1 MINSIFILDKSK
13 TIVDVLSNNGDSP
26 QSPFFD
32 DKYIQDLATGAETF
46 EFTTISNN
54 RTSKYVIAGNYVAFK
69 FKNKIK
75 MFQIMETKEEHEEA
89 LYKFCYCEIAGL
101 ELINNVIREREIPSA
116 NVRQFFEIALADTD
130 WKLGIVDAA
139 LILSSNIKI
148 DRATNV
154 YSLIQEHL
162 NTFDM
167 EIEYRF
173 EMSGNRISGMYI
185 DVYKNRGRNTGF
197 RFEYGDNVSGVSK
210 QVDMSELC
218 TAMVGIG
225 KDNIDFK
232 SVEWGADKPALKPL
246 NQDFIV
252 DVEAHKIWNNNG
264 SYLMGTYTAQT
275 ESPHELLTLT
285 WNELQR
291 RKQPKMTY
299 DIQVEML
306 QGYDDEINIGDTV
319 KVIDN
324 DYSPALHLIARIGRL
339 ELSFTDY
346 RQNKCILT
354 NFKEV
359 KSGILSIDTIQ
370 AIIDGKFPI
379 GSEQI
384 QDGAITEGK
393 IDTQYLHT
401 IKTDVLIAAKV
412 EAEELVANKANI
424 KDLNAVNAKIENLVA
439 KDAEIENAVIDNLTA
454 TNAEINSLKAQDATI
469 KNLVAE
475 KASIADLNAA
485 NAVIGNLQANK
496 ADIADLNAVNATI
509 NNLKADVAEIDT
521 LLAGNIT
528 ADNIQSGSITSNE
541 LASGTITAGS
551 GVIADGAIGSAQIS
565 SLDASKINAGTIDTS
580 RVTVAGPNSNLKLSG
595 NRLQVFNGVGPN
607 QVERVSLGD
616 VKGDGSQ
623 YGLLVRGADGKT
635 VIMDENGV
643 TNAGITDGAITND
656 KINPDAN
663 IDGAKLNIN
672 SVITKINEDGS
683 ESIQGAKIDIEGTS
697 LSTKLSNITTT
708 QTAQGNKISEH
719 SSKIAANESAINLKV
734 DSQTYQSDKEG
745 IETQLNK
752 NTADIALNK
761 EQIALKVE
769 QTDIDKAKSEVEGK
783 IDTKVNAAKAEIKV
797 TTDKIS
803 QNISNLTTAV
813 NNKADGTT
821 VSTLSNKVGSLET
834 SVNGI
839 SGKVSSLETTTTTLT
854 TDVAAAQST
863 ANTAKTNASKAQTT
877 ANNAQATADA
887 NKGKITTLQGEVT
900 TVKDNVA
907 TLDVNLQGITQRVS
921 STESTTATLT
931 TKVNTAQSTANTAKD
946 NASKAQTAAN
956 NAQNTADSKAK
967 VFTSTPTTPYKVGDL
982 WTAGPSGDVMRC
994 KVARA
999 SGSYT
1004 ASDWEKASKYTD
1016 DTKANAVDGK
1026 VNTLQAEHNTT
1037 KSKVAEIVTNLNSIT
1052 QRVSSTEST
1061 TATLTTKVDTAQ
1073 STANTAKSTA
1083 DAAKSAAT
1091 NAQNS
1096 ANNANNA
1103 LSINQQTKMNGIEL
1117 FNNEYKSNT
1126 SARPFTNG
1134 NYSVVVA
1141 TEISGADTNESNII
1155 KVTNGQILYTDFIA
1169 CNINNPY
1176 YASIEVYNKDTN
1188 NGTNYIQVCYYDK
1201 NKTALASNEA
1211 ALSVISGVAI
1221 PSANTWHKLEGWV
1234 NPPALTDVRRKAKYV
1249 RIRIINRYSGLAGIT
1264 YWRNI
1269 SWKQLGSGLLADT
1282 QETKTEIA
1290 STKSKVATIE
1300 TNLSGITSRVSNVET
1315 KQSTTDGKVSSLET
1329 RMSTAESKI
1338 TESAITNTVKKNF
1351 YTKSETDSAITSKGY
1366 QTASQVQQTVNGLQV
1381 KVSQSG
1387 GYNLI
1392 KNSTGAS
1399 QNTRGWTCT
1408 GGATL
1413 GVGYNDGIGSNNRY
1427 FMYLDNG
1434 TATSERF
1441 AFSSRFK
1448 LKPNTKYTFVGYFHN
1463 YTACPSFDVFVL
1475 SSTSLS
1481 DTDTSTAYTNVHHLI
1496 NSQNTNGSWKKFTA
1510 TFTTPESTRSGYIR
1524 IDNNG
1529 YNSAGTNSNRVHWNA
1544 LLLVEGELEVPW
1556 SPHPSEVYDGVTTI
1570 DKDGITI
1577 TNTLSSTYTQI
1588 DNESFRVE
1596 NNTGGTIAEFSQNSR
1611 IPNLSAGIITANEIY
1626 AGNVCSKSPKAG
1638 DIKFIYVN
1646 GSTGNDNNAGTQAN
1660 PYKTVQRA
1668 IDDIKDKQDQSVT
1681 IYVYNSVPGFELK
1694 GITGTGVITFSL
1706 QDSAVINGYVI
1717 LGGVTNCIRITNET
1731 GSLKATFKNGISI
1744 YRCVNVD
1751 IYGVTFRGVNAQGN
1765 NIYIQDTNYCAV
1777 NSCDLG
1783 GLSTQLLCAIRVQ
1796 SSLLWIHGCRGSNI
1810 TDVVGQYAFSH
1821 VMMARGG
1828 TSNVPDYTN
1837 GILVNYDGAGRIQ
1850 NWTGGTFTKTP
1861 SSGWNPAYTPT
1872 QKTQTWSFNK
1882 IWSDETLNGWSDRQE
1897 LIQGYASTWNTGRWT
1912 GYMQFTDGM
1921 AAIRSAISGGTNFS
1935 GRLYVQR
1942 RTSSGNSTGSKL
1954 CLYASD
1960 GTLITNS
1967 TTINRG
1973 QGVWVNLSSAIISK
1987 IASGAITYFYL
1998 KADANN
2004 TSTFFKCEAN
2014 PKIEITYTK

>member
-13 TIVDVLSNNGDSP
+13 TVVDVLSNNGDSP

-32 DKYIQDLATGAETF
+32 DKYVQDLATGAETF
-46 EFTTISNN
+46 EFTTVSNE
-54 RTSKYVIAGNYVAFK
+54 RTSKYTVAGNYVAFK

-75 MFQIMETKEEHEEA
+75 MFQIMETKEEHQEA
-89 LYKFCYCEIAGL
+89 LYKSCYCEIAGL

-139 LILSSNIKI
+139 LVLSSNIKI
-148 DRATNV
+148 ERATNV

-162 NTFDM
+162 STFDM

-173 EMSGNRISGMYI
+173 EMTGNRISGMYI
-185 DVYKNRGRNTGF
+185 DVYKSRGRDTGF
-197 RFEYGDNVSGVSK
+197 RFEYGENVSGVSK

-232 SVEWGADKPALKPL
+232 SVEWGADMPALKPL

-306 QGYDDEINIGDTV
+306 QGYDDEISIGDTV

-324 DYSPALHLIARIGRL
+324 DYIPALHLTARIGRL

-359 KSGILSIDTIQ
+359 KSGILSLDTIQ

-401 IKTDVLIAAKV
+401 IKTDVIIAAKAEV
-412 EAEELVANKANI
+412 EELIADKADI
-424 KDLNAVNAKIENLVA
+424 KDLNAINATIENLKA
-439 KDAEIENAVIDNLTA
+439 KDAEIENAVIDNLKA
-454 TNAEINSLKAQDATI
+454 TTAEIESLKAKDAKI
-469 KNLVAE
+469 ENLVAE
-475 KASIADLNAA
+475 KANIQDLNAI
-485 NAVIGNLQANK
+485 NASISNLEAIK
-496 ADIADLNAVNATI
+496 ADIVDLEATNATI

-565 SLDASKINAGTIDTS
+565 SLDAAKINAGTIDTS

-595 NRLQVFNGVGPN
+595 NRLQVFNGVGSN

-643 TNAGITDGAITND
+643 TNAGITDGSITND

-672 SVITKINEDGS
+672 SVITRINEDGS

-697 LSTKLSNITTT
+697 LSAKLSNITTT

-803 QNISNLTTAV
+803 QNVSNLTTTV
-813 NNKADGTT
+813 ENKADGST

-839 SGKVSSLETTTTTLT
+839 SGKVSSLETTTTSIS
-854 TDVAAAQST
+854 ST
-863 ANTAKTNASKAQTT
+863 ATNALNKANSANTAASTAQNA
-877 ANNAQATADA
+877 ANNAQNTADSKAKVFTSTPTTPYKVGDIWTAGPSGDLMKCKTARASGSYVASDWEKASKYTDDTKA
-887 NKGKITTLQGEVT
+887 NAVDGKVNTLQGEVN
-900 TVKDNVA
+900 TVKSNVA

-921 STESTTATLT
+921 STESTTTTLT
-931 TKVNTAQSTANTAKD
+931 NKVNTAQSTADAAKSAASTAQSTANTAKN
-946 NASKAQTAAN
+946 NAATAQTAAN
-956 NAQNTADSKAK
+956 NAQSTADSKAK

-994 KVARA
+994 KTARA

-1016 DTKANAVDGK
+1016 DTKANAA
-1026 VNTLQAEHNTT
+1026 Q
-1037 KSKVAEIVTNLNSIT
+1037 
-1052 QRVSSTEST
+1052 
-1061 TATLTTKVDTAQ
+1061 TAANNAQ
-1073 STANTAKSTA
+1073 NTANTANATA
-1083 DAAKSAAT
+1083 
-1091 NAQNS
+1091 
-1096 ANNANNA
+1096 NAN
-1103 LSINQQTKMNGIEL
+1103 K
-1117 FNNEYKSNT
+1117 
-1126 SARPFTNG
+1126 
-1134 NYSVVVA
+1134 
-1141 TEISGADTNESNII
+1141 TEISN
-1155 KVTNGQILYTDFIA
+1155 
-1169 CNINNPY
+1169 
-1176 YASIEVYNKDTN
+1176 
-1188 NGTNYIQVCYYDK
+1188 
-1201 NKTALASNEA
+1201 
-1211 ALSVISGVAI
+1211 
-1221 PSANTWHKLEGWV
+1221 
-1234 NPPALTDVRRKAKYV
+1234 
-1249 RIRIINRYSGLAGIT
+1249 
-1264 YWRNI
+1264 
-1269 SWKQLGSGLLADT
+1269 
-1282 QETKTEIA
+1282 
-1290 STKSKVATIE
+1290 TKSKVATIE
-1300 TNLSGITSRVSNVET
+1300 TNLSSITSRVGTVES
-1315 KQSTTDGKVSSLET
+1315 KQTTTDGKVTGLES
-1329 RMSTAESKI
+1329 RMSNAESKI

-1351 YTKSETDSAITSKGY
+1351 YTKSETDNQITSKGY
-1366 QTASQVQQTVNGLQV
+1366 QTASQVQQTVNGLEV

-1392 KNSTGAS
+1392 
-1399 QNTRGWTCT
+1399 
-1408 GGATL
+1408 
-1413 GVGYNDGIGSNNRY
+1413 YNGNFKKDLNNWNIAG
-1427 FMYLDNG
+1427 D
-1434 TATSERF
+1434 TS
-1441 AFSSRFK
+1441 K
-1448 LKPNTKYTFVGYFHN
+1448 
-1463 YTACPSFDVFVL
+1463 VL
-1475 SSTSLS
+1475 ISSTLS
-1481 DTDTSTAYTNVHHLI
+1481 CSANQKGVRIEGTLKNAVWVHQSVPWDSNEPITLSYWQHTTANGSDGTTNPFRATQVVISYTDGTSSWHTNSGQSKYNTWEKFSYTITPDSGKRVRSVQVDLWCRDTTKMVYYTNVMLEK
-1496 NSQNTNGSWKKFTA
+1496 GSLA
-1510 TFTTPESTRSGYIR
+1510 TEYTPNPNEIY
-1524 IDNNG
+1524 
-1529 YNSAGTNSNRVHWNA
+1529 AGI
-1544 LLLVEGELEVPW
+1544 
-1556 SPHPSEVYDGVTTI
+1556 TTI
-1570 DKDGITI
+1570 DKDGITV
-1577 TNTLSSTYTQI
+1577 TNTSSSTYTQI
-1588 DNESFRVE
+1588 DSESFRVE
-1596 NNTGGTIAEFSQNSR
+1596 NNTGGTVAEFSQNSQ
-1611 IPNLSAGIITANEIY
+1611 IPNLTAGIINANEIY
-1626 AGNVCSKSPKAG
+1626 SPNICTKSPMSG
-1638 DIKFIYVN
+1638 SIKYIVN
-1646 GSTGNDNNAGTQAN
+1646 GSTGNDNNNGTTYST
-1660 PYKTVQRA
+1660 PFKTVAKAVSMLNTQQDRSV
-1668 IDDIKDKQDQSVT
+1668 DIEIYGSVT
-1681 IYVYNSVPGFELK
+1681 GFDVK
-1694 GITGTGVITFSL
+1694 GINGTGAIRFYFS
-1706 QDSAVINGYVI
+1706 DDAIVNGAVII
-1717 LGGVTNCIRITNET
+1717 GGITNT
-1731 GSLKATFKNGISI
+1731 IGFHGGSSDKPTFKNGISI
-1744 YRCVNVD
+1744 YRCRDVE
-1751 IYGVTFRGVNAQGN
+1751 IGSLTFRGTNSNGN
-1765 NIYIQDTNYCAV
+1765 NIYLEDVTFARII
-1777 NSCDLG
+1777 SCDLG
-1783 GLSTQLLCAIRVQ
+1783 GLSTQLLCAIQARR
-1796 SSLLWIHGCRGSNI
+1796 SNLWIYNCRGSKI
-1810 TDVVGQYAFSH
+1810 TDVVAQSEFSIAYAPR
-1821 VMMARGG
+1821 AG
-1828 TSNVPDYTN
+1828 TSNVPDYSN
-1837 GILVNYDGAGRIQ
+1837 AFLCNYDGAGRIH
-1850 NWTGGTFTKTP
+1850 NWSGGNFVKTP
-1861 SSGWNPAYTPT
+1861 SKGWNPAYTPT

-1897 LIQGYASTWNTGRWT
+1897 LIQGYSSTWNTGRWT

-1921 AAIRSAISGGTNFS
+1921 AAIRSAISGGTNLS

-1967 TTINRG
+1967 TSINRG
-1973 QGVWVNLSSAIISK
+1973 QGVWVSLSSAIISK

-1998 KADANN
+1998 KADSNN
-2004 TSTFFKCEAN
+2004 TATYFKCESNA
-2014 PKIEITYTK
+2014 KIEITYTK

>member
-32 DKYIQDLATGAETF
+32 DKYVQDLATGAETF
-46 EFTTISNN
+46 EFTTVSNE
-54 RTSKYVIAGNYVAFK
+54 RTSKYAVEGNYVAFK

-75 MFQIMETKEEHEEA
+75 MFQIMETEEEHQEA
-89 LYKFCYCEIAGL
+89 LYKNYYCVMAGL
-101 ELINNVIREREIPSA
+101 ELKYNPIREREIPSA

-130 WKLGIVDAA
+130 WRLGIVDSA
-139 LILSSNIKI
+139 LVLSSNIKI
-148 DRATNV
+148 ERATNV

-162 NTFDM
+162 STFDM

-173 EMSGNRISGMYI
+173 EMTGNRISGMYI
-185 DVYKNRGRNTGF
+185 DVYKSRGRDTGF
-197 RFEYGDNVSGVSK
+197 RFEYGENVSGVSK

-218 TAMVGIG
+218 TAMIGVG

-232 SVEWGADKPALKPL
+232 SVEWGADMPALKPL

-252 DVEAHKIWNNNG
+252 DAEAHKIWNNNG
-264 SYLMGTYTAQT
+264 SYLMGIYTSQT

-324 DYSPALHLIARIGRL
+324 DYIPALHLTARIGRL

-359 KSGILSIDTIQ
+359 KSGILSLDTIQ
-370 AIIDGKFPI
+370 TIIDGKFPI

-401 IKTDVLIAAKV
+401 IKTDVIIAAKAEV
-412 EAEELVANKANI
+412 EDLIADKANI
-424 KDLNAVNAKIENLVA
+424 EDLTAVNATIENLKA
-439 KDAEIENAVIDNLTA
+439 KDAEIENAVINNLKA
-454 TNAEINSLKAQDATI
+454 TTAEIESLKAKDATI
-469 KNLVAE
+469 ENLVAE
-475 KASIADLNAA
+475 KANIKDLNAI
-485 NAVIGNLQANK
+485 NASISNLEAIK
-496 ADIADLNAVNATI
+496 ADIVDLEATNATI

-580 RVTVAGPNSNLKLSG
+580 RVTVAGPNSNLKMSG
-595 NRLQVFNGVGPN
+595 NRLQVFTGIGSG

-708 QTAQGNKISEH
+708 QTAQGTKISEH

-803 QNISNLTTAV
+803 QNVSDLTTTV
-813 NNKADGTT
+813 KNKADGST

-863 ANTAKTNASKAQTT
+863 ANTAKTNASKAQT
-877 ANNAQATADA
+877 
-887 NKGKITTLQGEVT
+887 
-900 TVKDNVA
+900 
-907 TLDVNLQGITQRVS
+907 
-921 STESTTATLT
+921 
-931 TKVNTAQSTANTAKD
+931 
-946 NASKAQTAAN
+946 AAN
-956 NAQNTADSKAK
+956 NAQNTAN
-967 VFTSTPTTPYKVGDL
+967 T
-982 WTAGPSGDVMRC
+982 
-994 KVARA
+994 
-999 SGSYT
+999 
-1004 ASDWEKASKYTD
+1004 
-1016 DTKANAVDGK
+1016 ANA
-1026 VNTLQAEHNTT
+1026 
-1037 KSKVAEIVTNLNSIT
+1037 
-1052 QRVSSTEST
+1052 
-1061 TATLTTKVDTAQ
+1061 
-1073 STANTAKSTA
+1073 TAN
-1083 DAAKSAAT
+1083 
-1091 NAQNS
+1091 
-1096 ANNANNA
+1096 AN
-1103 LSINQQTKMNGIEL
+1103 K
-1117 FNNEYKSNT
+1117 
-1126 SARPFTNG
+1126 
-1134 NYSVVVA
+1134 
-1141 TEISGADTNESNII
+1141 TEISKTN
-1155 KVTNGQILYTDFIA
+1155 
-1169 CNINNPY
+1169 
-1176 YASIEVYNKDTN
+1176 
-1188 NGTNYIQVCYYDK
+1188 
-1201 NKTALASNEA
+1201 
-1211 ALSVISGVAI
+1211 
-1221 PSANTWHKLEGWV
+1221 
-1234 NPPALTDVRRKAKYV
+1234 
-1249 RIRIINRYSGLAGIT
+1249 
-1264 YWRNI
+1264 
-1269 SWKQLGSGLLADT
+1269 
-1282 QETKTEIA
+1282 
-1290 STKSKVATIE
+1290 SKVSSIE
-1300 TNLSGITSRVSNVET
+1300 TNLSGITSRVENVEVT
-1315 KQSTTDGKVSSLET
+1315 AVTNFNNLIINSNLAKGKDGWKYTPNSNEFRASINTYRNLEDRRTIAIGNNNTLPTATYYMDSQKVIVTAGEKLTLSLFALRKVKNKDLKAYILFTDNTSDITVDNSYNQTYATIDFSTLPVDAWTRKEITYTVPTGMTRAFVRLRAVTET
-1329 RMSTAESKI
+1329 RANTSEGDNRGFFSSVMLVRGDKAATWTGNTEDSYYYHESRLSSAESKI
-1338 TESAITNTVKKNF
+1338 TEDAITNTVKKNF
-1351 YTKSETDSAITSKGY
+1351 YTKSETEGAIASKGY

-1381 KVSQSG
+1381 KVQESG

-1392 KNSTGAS
+1392 YNGDFRRNDASWTVDNRANMTFSQSGLTCPNGRGVKMNGA
-1399 QNTRGWTCT
+1399 
-1408 GGATL
+1408 
-1413 GVGYNDGIGSNNRY
+1413 
-1427 FMYLDNG
+1427 
-1434 TATSERF
+1434 
-1441 AFSSRFK
+1441 
-1448 LKPNTKYTFVGYFHN
+1448 LKT
-1463 YTACPSFDVFVL
+1463 
-1475 SSTSLS
+1475 STSVSQYVSNVGQISESITVSYYTYVSSSGEDGTTNAYRAGELALGYTDGTNTWHS
-1481 DTDTSTAYTNVHHLI
+1481 LGNVSKFDTWEKRTITVKPTKRV
-1496 NSQNTNGSWKKFTA
+1496 NS
-1510 TFTTPESTRSGYIR
+1510 IR
-1524 IDNNG
+1524 IG
-1529 YNSAGTNSNRVHWNA
+1529 LYNRDTTRVVYYSAVMIEKGA
-1544 LLLVEGELEVPW
+1544 LVNEWTPN
-1556 SPHPSEVYDGVTTI
+1556 PNEVYDGVTTI
-1570 DKDGITI
+1570 DKDGITVS
-1577 TNTLSSTYTQI
+1577 NTSSSTHTQI
-1588 DNESFRVE
+1588 DSESFRVE

-1646 GSTGNDNNAGTQAN
+1646 GSTGNDNNAGTQAS

-1681 IYVYNSVPGFELK
+1681 IYVYNSVPGFDLK
-1694 GITGTGVITFSL
+1694 GVTGTGVITFSL
-1706 QDSAVINGYVI
+1706 QDSAVINGFVI
-1717 LGGVTNCIRITNET
+1717 LGGVTNSIRITNES
-1731 GSLKATFKNGISI
+1731 GSLKSTFKNGISI
-1744 YRCVNVD
+1744 YRCMNVD

-1828 TSNVPDYTN
+1828 TSNVPDYSN
-1837 GILVNYDGAGRIQ
+1837 VLICNYDGAGRIQ

-1973 QGVWVNLSSAIISK
+1973 QGVWVTLSSAIISK

>member
-13 TIVDVLSNNGDSP
+13 TVVDVLSNNGDSP

-32 DKYIQDLATGAETF
+32 DKYVQDLATGAETF
-46 EFTTISNN
+46 EFTTVSNE
-54 RTSKYVIAGNYVAFK
+54 RTSKYTVAGNYVAFK

-75 MFQIMETKEEHEEA
+75 MFQIMETKEEHQEA
-89 LYKFCYCEIAGL
+89 LYKSCYCEIAGL

-139 LILSSNIKI
+139 LVLSSNIKI
-148 DRATNV
+148 ERATNV

-162 NTFDM
+162 STFDM

-173 EMSGNRISGMYI
+173 EMTGNRISGMYI
-185 DVYKNRGRNTGF
+185 DVYKSRGRDTGF
-197 RFEYGDNVSGVSK
+197 RFEYGENVSGVSK

-232 SVEWGADKPALKPL
+232 SVEWGADMPALKPL

-324 DYSPALHLIARIGRL
+324 DYTPALHLTARIGRL

-359 KSGILSIDTIQ
+359 KSGILSLDTIQ

-401 IKTDVLIAAKV
+401 IKTDVIIAAKAEV
-412 EAEELVANKANI
+412 EELIADKADI
-424 KDLNAVNAKIENLVA
+424 KDLNAINASIENLKA
-439 KDAEIENAVIDNLTA
+439 KDAEIENAVIDNLKA
-454 TNAEINSLKAQDATI
+454 TTAEIESLKAKDAKI
-469 KNLVAE
+469 ENLVAE
-475 KASIADLNAA
+475 KANIQDLNAI
-485 NAVIGNLQANK
+485 NASISNLEAIK
-496 ADIADLNAVNATI
+496 ADIVDLEATNATI

-565 SLDASKINAGTIDTS
+565 SLDAAKINAGTIDTS

-595 NRLQVFNGVGPN
+595 NRLQVFNGVGSN

-643 TNAGITDGAITND
+643 TNAGITDGSITND

-663 IDGAKLNIN
+663 IDGAKININ
-672 SVITKINEDGS
+672 SVITRINEDGS

-803 QNISNLTTAV
+803 QNVSNLTTTV
-813 NNKADGTT
+813 ENKADGST

-863 ANTAKTNASKAQTT
+863 ANTAKTNASKAQTA
-877 ANNAQATADA
+877 ANNAQTTADA

-900 TVKDNVA
+900 TVKNNVA

-931 TKVNTAQSTANTAKD
+931 TKVDTAQSTANTAKD

-956 NAQNTADSKAK
+956 NAQSTADSKAK

-994 KVARA
+994 KTARA

-1016 DTKANAVDGK
+1016 DTKANAA
-1026 VNTLQAEHNTT
+1026 Q
-1037 KSKVAEIVTNLNSIT
+1037 
-1052 QRVSSTEST
+1052 
-1061 TATLTTKVDTAQ
+1061 TAANNAQ
-1073 STANTAKSTA
+1073 NTANTANATA
-1083 DAAKSAAT
+1083 
-1091 NAQNS
+1091 
-1096 ANNANNA
+1096 NAN
-1103 LSINQQTKMNGIEL
+1103 K
-1117 FNNEYKSNT
+1117 
-1126 SARPFTNG
+1126 
-1134 NYSVVVA
+1134 
-1141 TEISGADTNESNII
+1141 TEISN
-1155 KVTNGQILYTDFIA
+1155 
-1169 CNINNPY
+1169 
-1176 YASIEVYNKDTN
+1176 
-1188 NGTNYIQVCYYDK
+1188 
-1201 NKTALASNEA
+1201 
-1211 ALSVISGVAI
+1211 
-1221 PSANTWHKLEGWV
+1221 
-1234 NPPALTDVRRKAKYV
+1234 
-1249 RIRIINRYSGLAGIT
+1249 
-1264 YWRNI
+1264 
-1269 SWKQLGSGLLADT
+1269 
-1282 QETKTEIA
+1282 
-1290 STKSKVATIE
+1290 TKSKVATIE

-1338 TESAITNTVKKNF
+1338 TETAITNTVKKNF
-1351 YTKSETDSAITSKGY
+1351 YTKSETDSQITSKGY
-1366 QTASQVQQTVNGLQV
+1366 QTASQVQQTVDKLEL
-1381 KVSQSG
+1381 KFTQSG
-1387 GYNLI
+1387 GYNLLYNGDF
-1392 KNSTGAS
+1392 KRKFECWEPNSSNWVYGDNMTSPNSRGIYCDGS
-1399 QNTRGWTCT
+1399 LNTSKTVYAKDPILLDSR
-1408 GGATL
+1408 ADAYTL
-1413 GVGYNDGIGSNNRY
+1413 SYWIYTSSSGSDGTTNPYRRAELTIY
-1427 FMYLDNG
+1427 YTDG
-1434 TATSERF
+1434 TASWHSVGNQTKYETWEKHVITVTRPSDKQF
-1441 AFSSRFK
+1441 SRFS
-1448 LKPNTKYTFVGYFHN
+1448 LGLWCRDTTK
-1463 YTACPSFDVFVL
+1463 
-1475 SSTSLS
+1475 
-1481 DTDTSTAYTNVHHLI
+1481 
-1496 NSQNTNGSWKKFTA
+1496 
-1510 TFTTPESTRSGYIR
+1510 
-1524 IDNNG
+1524 
-1529 YNSAGTNSNRVHWNA
+1529 RVHYSTIMMEKGVMA
-1544 LLLVEGELEVPW
+1544 TEW
-1556 SPHPSEVYDGVTTI
+1556 SPNPNEVYDGITTI
-1570 DKDGITI
+1570 DKDGITVKQSNI
-1577 TNTLSSTYTQI
+1577 STYTTM
-1588 DNESFRVE
+1588 DASSFRVE
-1596 NNTGGTIAEFSQNSR
+1596 NNTGGTVAEFSQNSQ
-1611 IPNLSAGIITANEIY
+1611 IPNLNAGIISANEIY
-1626 AGNVCSKSPKAG
+1626 ANNIVRKSTHVKNYYVAG
-1638 DIKFIYVN
+1638 VY
-1646 GSTGNDNNAGTQAN
+1646 GNDVSGAGGNWNN
-1660 PYKTVQRA
+1660 PCKTVQYVL
-1668 IDDIKDKQDQSVT
+1668 DNYVEDVLDYDVN
-1681 IYVYNSVPGFELK
+1681 IYVGQSVPGWTCKSKSGKGVISFLIQDDCIVRDPLYLDNCTNRIAVQGTNAKKGTFMTGIVVTGCHNFDIGWVSFRGKNWAHPNGSCNVLIRDGSK
-1694 GITGTGVITFSL
+1694 GIVRFNDFNGCSFAIIVENNSEIWLYQNRGSDITHYIGIG
-1706 QDSAVINGYVI
+1706 AY
-1717 LGGVTNCIRITNET
+1717 
-1731 GSLKATFKNGISI
+1731 AT
-1744 YRCVNVD
+1744 
-1751 IYGVTFRGVNAQGN
+1751 IYGMRSGSDVCPDFTGHYYADAGHANL
-1765 NIYIQDTNYCAV
+1765 YH
-1777 NSCDLG
+1777 
-1783 GLSTQLLCAIRVQ
+1783 
-1796 SSLLWIHGCRGSNI
+1796 IH
-1810 TDVVGQYAFSH
+1810 
-1821 VMMARGG
+1821 
-1828 TSNVPDYTN
+1828 
-1837 GILVNYDGAGRIQ
+1837 DGA
-1850 NWTGGTFTKTP
+1850 NYSKTP
-1861 SSGWNPAYTPT
+1861 SIGWSPSYTPS
-1872 QKTQTWSFNK
+1872 QKTQTWNFNK
-1882 IWSDETLNGWSDRQE
+1882 IWSDETLHGWSDRQE

-1912 GYMQFTDGM
+1912 GYMQMTDGM
-1921 AAIRSAISGGTNFS
+1921 ASIRSTISGGTNLS
-1935 GRLYVQR
+1935 GRIYVQR
-1942 RTSSGNSTGSKL
+1942 TSSSGNSTGSKL

-1998 KADANN
+1998 KADSNN
-2004 TSTFFKCEAN
+2004 TATYFKCESNA
-2014 PKIEITYTK
+2014 KIEITYTK

>member
-13 TIVDVLSNNGDSP
+13 TVVDVLSNNGDSP

-46 EFTTISNN
+46 EFTTVSNE
-54 RTSKYVIAGNYVAFK
+54 RTSKYTVAGNYVAFK
-69 FKNKIK
+69 YKNKIK
-75 MFQIMETKEEHEEA
+75 MFQIMETKEEHEDA
-89 LYKFCYCEIAGL
+89 LYKNCYCVIAGL
-101 ELINNVIREREIPSA
+101 ELIYNPIREREIPSA

-130 WKLGIVDAA
+130 WRLGIVDAA
-139 LILSSNIKI
+139 LVLSSNIKI
-148 DRATNV
+148 ERATNV

-162 NTFDM
+162 STFDM

-173 EMSGNRISGMYI
+173 EMTGNRISGMYI
-185 DVYKNRGRNTGF
+185 DAYKSRGRETGF
-197 RFEYGDNVSGVSK
+197 RFEYGNNVSGVSK

-218 TAMVGIG
+218 TAMIGIG

-232 SVEWGADKPALKPL
+232 SVEWGADMPALKPL

-252 DVEAHKIWNNNG
+252 DVEAHKLWNNNG

-324 DYSPALHLIARIGRL
+324 DYTPALHLTARIGRL

-359 KSGILSIDTIQ
+359 KSGILSLDTIQ

-401 IKTDVLIAAKV
+401 IKTDVIIAAKAEV
-412 EAEELVANKANI
+412 EDLIADKADI
-424 KDLNAVNAKIENLVA
+424 KDLNAINASIENLKA
-439 KDAEIENAVIDNLTA
+439 KDAEIENAVIDNLKA
-454 TNAEINSLKAQDATI
+454 TTAEIENLKAKDATI
-469 KNLVAE
+469 ENLVAQ
-475 KASIADLNAA
+475 KANIEDLNAI
-485 NAVIGNLQANK
+485 NASISNLEAIK
-496 ADIADLNAVNATI
+496 ADIVDLEATNATI
-509 NNLKADVAEIDT
+509 NNLKANVAEIDT

-551 GVIADGAIGSAQIS
+551 GVIADGAIGNAQIS
-565 SLDASKINAGTIDTS
+565 SLDAAKINAGTIDTS

-595 NRLQVFNGVGPN
+595 NRLQVFNGVGAN

-663 IDGAKLNIN
+663 IDGAKININ
-672 SVITKINEDGS
+672 SVITRINEDGS
-683 ESIQGAKIDIEGTS
+683 ESIQGTKIDIEGTS

-769 QTDIDKAKSEVEGK
+769 QADIDKAKSEVEGK
-783 IDTKVNAAKAEIKV
+783 IDTKVNTAKAEIKV

-803 QNISNLTTAV
+803 QNVSNLTTTV

-821 VSTLSNKVGSLET
+821 VSNLSNKVGSLET

-839 SGKVSSLETTTTTLT
+839 SGTVSNLETT
-854 TDVAAAQST
+854 VE
-863 ANTAKTNASKAQTT
+863 SK
-877 ANNAQATADA
+877 ADA
-887 NKGKITTLQGEVT
+887 NSVYTKKEVDSKTAEIKATT
-900 TVKDNVA
+900 DA
-907 TLDVNLQGITQRVS
+907 ITQRVS
-921 STESTTATLT
+921 STESTTTTLT

-946 NASKAQTAAN
+946 NASKAQTAAT
-956 NAQNTADSKAK
+956 NAQNTAN
-967 VFTSTPTTPYKVGDL
+967 T
-982 WTAGPSGDVMRC
+982 
-994 KVARA
+994 
-999 SGSYT
+999 
-1004 ASDWEKASKYTD
+1004 
-1016 DTKANAVDGK
+1016 ANA
-1026 VNTLQAEHNTT
+1026 
-1037 KSKVAEIVTNLNSIT
+1037 
-1052 QRVSSTEST
+1052 
-1061 TATLTTKVDTAQ
+1061 
-1073 STANTAKSTA
+1073 TAN
-1083 DAAKSAAT
+1083 
-1091 NAQNS
+1091 
-1096 ANNANNA
+1096 AN
-1103 LSINQQTKMNGIEL
+1103 
-1117 FNNEYKSNT
+1117 
-1126 SARPFTNG
+1126 
-1134 NYSVVVA
+1134 
-1141 TEISGADTNESNII
+1141 
-1155 KVTNGQILYTDFIA
+1155 
-1169 CNINNPY
+1169 
-1176 YASIEVYNKDTN
+1176 
-1188 NGTNYIQVCYYDK
+1188 
-1201 NKTALASNEA
+1201 
-1211 ALSVISGVAI
+1211 
-1221 PSANTWHKLEGWV
+1221 
-1234 NPPALTDVRRKAKYV
+1234 
-1249 RIRIINRYSGLAGIT
+1249 
-1264 YWRNI
+1264 
-1269 SWKQLGSGLLADT
+1269 
-1282 QETKTEIA
+1282 KTEIA
-1290 STKSKVATIE
+1290 STKSKVSTIE
-1300 TNLSGITSRVSNVET
+1300 TNLSSITSRVGTVES
-1315 KQSTTDGKVSSLET
+1315 KQTTTDGKVTGLES
-1329 RMSTAESKI
+1329 RMSNAESKI

-1351 YTKSETDSAITSKGY
+1351 YTKSETDNQITSKGY

-1381 KVSQSG
+1381 KVQESG

-1392 KNSTGAS
+1392 YNGDFRRNDASWTVDNRANMTFPQSGLTCPNGRGVKMNGA
-1399 QNTRGWTCT
+1399 
-1408 GGATL
+1408 
-1413 GVGYNDGIGSNNRY
+1413 
-1427 FMYLDNG
+1427 
-1434 TATSERF
+1434 
-1441 AFSSRFK
+1441 
-1448 LKPNTKYTFVGYFHN
+1448 LKT
-1463 YTACPSFDVFVL
+1463 
-1475 SSTSLS
+1475 STSVSQYVSNVGQISESITVSYYTYVSSSGADGTTNAYRAGELALGYTDGTNTWHDLGS
-1481 DTDTSTAYTNVHHLI
+1481 VSKFDTWEKRTITVKPTKRV
-1496 NSQNTNGSWKKFTA
+1496 NS
-1510 TFTTPESTRSGYIR
+1510 IR
-1524 IDNNG
+1524 IG
-1529 YNSAGTNSNRVHWNA
+1529 LYNRDTTRVVYYSAVMIEKGA
-1544 LLLVEGELEVPW
+1544 LVNEWTPN
-1556 SPHPSEVYDGVTTI
+1556 PNEVYDGVTTI
-1570 DKDGITI
+1570 DKDGITVTA
-1577 TNTLSSTYTQI
+1577 TNSNTYTQI
-1588 DNESFRVE
+1588 DSESFRVE
-1596 NNTGGTIAEFSQNSR
+1596 DNNGGTVAEFSRESS
-1611 IPNLSAGIITANEIY
+1611 IPNLTAGIITANEIY
-1626 AGNVCSKSPKAG
+1626 AGNVCSKSSKSE

-1681 IYVYNSVPGFELK
+1681 IYVYNSVPGFNLK
-1694 GITGTGVITFSL
+1694 GITGTGIITLSL

-1717 LGGVTNCIRITNET
+1717 LGGVTNCIKITNES

-1751 IYGVTFRGVNAQGN
+1751 IYGVTFRGTNAQGN

-1783 GLSTQLLCAIRVQ
+1783 GLSTSMYNAVETQA
-1796 SSLLWIHGCRGSNI
+1796 SKLWFYNCQGSNM
-1810 TDVVGQYAFSH
+1810 TYPVLMRAFSQ
-1821 VMMARGG
+1821 VYLPRAG
-1828 TSNVPDYTN
+1828 TTKVPDYTGVTIVAN
-1837 GILVNYDGAGRIQ
+1837 GDGGERVYSSA
-1850 NWTGGTFTKTP
+1850 GGTFTKTP

-1882 IWSDETLNGWSDRQE
+1882 IWSDETLNGWSDKQE
-1897 LIQGYASTWNTGRWT
+1897 LIQGYASTWSTGRWT
-1912 GYMQFTDGM
+1912 GYMQFTDSM
-1921 AAIRSAISGGTNFS
+1921 SAIRNAISGGTNLS

-1973 QGVWVNLSSAIISK
+1973 QGVWVPLSSAIISK

-2004 TSTFFKCEAN
+2004 AATYFKCESN

>member
-46 EFTTISNN
+46 EFTTVSNE
-54 RTSKYVIAGNYVAFK
+54 RTSKYTVSGNYVAFK

-75 MFQIMETKEEHEEA
+75 MFQIMETKEEHQEA
-89 LYKFCYCEIAGL
+89 LYKSCYCEIAGL
-101 ELINNVIREREIPSA
+101 ELINNVIREREIPSV

-130 WKLGIVDAA
+130 WRLGIVDAA
-139 LILSSNIKI
+139 LVLSSNIKI
-148 DRATNV
+148 ERATNV

-162 NTFDM
+162 STFDM

-173 EMSGNRISGMYI
+173 EMTGNRISGMYI
-185 DVYKNRGRNTGF
+185 DVYKSRGRDTGF
-197 RFEYGDNVSGVSK
+197 RFEYGENVSGVSK

-324 DYSPALHLIARIGRL
+324 DYIPALHLTARIGRL

-359 KSGILSIDTIQ
+359 KSGILSLDTIQ

-401 IKTDVLIAAKV
+401 IKTDVIIAAKAEV
-412 EAEELVANKANI
+412 EDLIADKANI
-424 KDLNAVNAKIENLVA
+424 EDLTAVNAKIENLKV
-439 KDAEIENAVIDNLTA
+439 KDAEIENAVINNLKA
-454 TNAEINSLKAQDATI
+454 TTAEIESLKAKDATI
-469 KNLVAE
+469 ENLVAE
-475 KASIADLNAA
+475 KANIKDLNAI
-485 NAVIGNLQANK
+485 NASISNLEAIK
-496 ADIADLNAVNATI
+496 ADIVDLEATNATI

-565 SLDASKINAGTIDTS
+565 SLDAAKINAGTIDTS

-595 NRLQVFNGVGPN
+595 NRLQVFNGVGSN

-616 VKGDGSQ
+616 VRGDGSQ
-623 YGLLVRGADGKT
+623 YGLLVRGTDGKT

-672 SVITKINEDGS
+672 SVITRINEDGS

-769 QTDIDKAKSEVEGK
+769 QADIDRAKSEVEGK

-803 QNISNLTTAV
+803 QKVSDLTTTV
-813 NNKADGTT
+813 ENKADGST

-863 ANTAKTNASKAQTT
+863 ANTAKTNASKAQT
-877 ANNAQATADA
+877 
-887 NKGKITTLQGEVT
+887 
-900 TVKDNVA
+900 
-907 TLDVNLQGITQRVS
+907 
-921 STESTTATLT
+921 
-931 TKVNTAQSTANTAKD
+931 
-946 NASKAQTAAN
+946 AAN
-956 NAQNTADSKAK
+956 NAQNTAN
-967 VFTSTPTTPYKVGDL
+967 T
-982 WTAGPSGDVMRC
+982 
-994 KVARA
+994 
-999 SGSYT
+999 
-1004 ASDWEKASKYTD
+1004 
-1016 DTKANAVDGK
+1016 ANA
-1026 VNTLQAEHNTT
+1026 
-1037 KSKVAEIVTNLNSIT
+1037 
-1052 QRVSSTEST
+1052 
-1061 TATLTTKVDTAQ
+1061 
-1073 STANTAKSTA
+1073 TANDNK
-1083 DAAKSAAT
+1083 
-1091 NAQNS
+1091 
-1096 ANNANNA
+1096 
-1103 LSINQQTKMNGIEL
+1103 
-1117 FNNEYKSNT
+1117 
-1126 SARPFTNG
+1126 
-1134 NYSVVVA
+1134 
-1141 TEISGADTNESNII
+1141 TEISKTN
-1155 KVTNGQILYTDFIA
+1155 
-1169 CNINNPY
+1169 
-1176 YASIEVYNKDTN
+1176 
-1188 NGTNYIQVCYYDK
+1188 
-1201 NKTALASNEA
+1201 
-1211 ALSVISGVAI
+1211 
-1221 PSANTWHKLEGWV
+1221 
-1234 NPPALTDVRRKAKYV
+1234 
-1249 RIRIINRYSGLAGIT
+1249 
-1264 YWRNI
+1264 
-1269 SWKQLGSGLLADT
+1269 
-1282 QETKTEIA
+1282 
-1290 STKSKVATIE
+1290 SKVSSIE
-1300 TNLSGITSRVSNVET
+1300 TNLSGITSRVENVEVT
-1315 KQSTTDGKVSSLET
+1315 AVTNFNNLIINSNLAKGKDGWKYTPNSNEFRASTNTYRNLEDRRTIAIGNNNTLPTATYYMDSQKVIVTAGEKLTLSLFALRKVKNKDLKAYILFTDNTSDITVDNSYNQTYATIDFSTLPVDAWTRKEITYTVPTGMTRAFVRLRAVTET
-1329 RMSTAESKI
+1329 RANTSEGDNRGFFSSVMLVRGDKAATWTGNTEDSYYYHESRLSSAESKI
-1338 TESAITNTVKKNF
+1338 TEDAITNTVKKNF
-1351 YTKSETDSAITSKGY
+1351 YTKSETEGAITSKGY
-1366 QTASQVQQTVNGLQV
+1366 QTASQVQQTVNGLQI
-1381 KVSQSG
+1381 KIQESG

-1392 KNSTGAS
+1392 YNGDFRRNDASWTVNNRANMTFSQSGLSCPNGRGVKMNGALKTSTFVNQHVSNVGQISESITVSYYTYVSSTGEDGTTNAC
-1399 QNTRGWTCT
+1399 RAGEL
-1408 GGATL
+1408 TL
-1413 GVGYNDGIGSNNRY
+1413 GYTDGTNTWHSLGDVSKFDTWEKRTI
-1427 FMYLDNG
+1427 
-1434 TATSERF
+1434 TV
-1441 AFSSRFK
+1441 
-1448 LKPNTKYTFVGYFHN
+1448 KPTKRV
-1463 YTACPSFDVFVL
+1463 
-1475 SSTSLS
+1475 
-1481 DTDTSTAYTNVHHLI
+1481 
-1496 NSQNTNGSWKKFTA
+1496 NS
-1510 TFTTPESTRSGYIR
+1510 IR
-1524 IDNNG
+1524 IG
-1529 YNSAGTNSNRVHWNA
+1529 LYNRDTTRVVYYSAVMIEKGA
-1544 LLLVEGELEVPW
+1544 LVNEW
-1556 SPHPSEVYDGVTTI
+1556 SPNPNEVYDGVTTI
-1570 DKDGITI
+1570 DKDGITVS
-1577 TNTLSSTYTQI
+1577 NTSSSTHTQI
-1588 DNESFRVE
+1588 DSESFRVE
-1596 NNTGGTIAEFSQNSR
+1596 DNNGGTVAEFSKESM
-1611 IPNLSAGIITANEIY
+1611 IPNLTAGIITANEIY
-1626 AGNVCSKSPKAG
+1626 AGNVCSKSPRAG

-1646 GSTGNDNNAGTQAN
+1646 GSTGNDDNAGTSSS

-1694 GITGTGVITFSL
+1694 GVTGTGIITLSL
-1706 QDSAVINGYVI
+1706 QDSAVINGNVI
-1717 LGGVTNCIRITNET
+1717 LGGVTNSIKITNES
-1731 GSLKATFKNGISI
+1731 GSLKPTFKNGISI

-1751 IYGVTFRGVNAQGN
+1751 IYGVTFRGTNAQGN
-1765 NIYIQDTNYCAV
+1765 NIYIQDTNCCVV
-1777 NSCDLG
+1777 NTCDLG
-1783 GLSTQLLCAIRVQ
+1783 GLSSQLLCAIRVQ
-1796 SSLLWIHGCRGSNI
+1796 SSLLWLHGCKGSNI

-1821 VMMARGG
+1821 AMMARGG
-1828 TSNVPDYTN
+1828 TSNVPDYSN
-1837 GILVNYDGAGRIQ
+1837 VLLCNYDGAGRIQ
-1850 NWTGGTFTKTP
+1850 NWAGGTFTKTP

-1882 IWSDETLNGWSDRQE
+1882 IWSDETLNGWSDKQE

-1973 QGVWVNLSSAIISK
+1973 QGVWVTLSSAIISK

>member
-13 TIVDVLSNNGDSP
+13 TVVDVLSNNGDSP

-46 EFTTISNN
+46 EFTTVSNE
-54 RTSKYVIAGNYVAFK
+54 RTSKYTVAGNYVAFK

-89 LYKFCYCEIAGL
+89 LYKSCYCEIAGL
-101 ELINNVIREREIPSA
+101 ELINNVIREREISSA

-130 WKLGIVDAA
+130 WSLGIVDAA
-139 LILSSNIKI
+139 LVLSSNIKI
-148 DRATNV
+148 ERATNV

-162 NTFDM
+162 STFDM

-173 EMSGNRISGMYI
+173 EMTGNRISGMYI
-185 DVYKNRGRNTGF
+185 DVYKNRGRETGF
-197 RFEYGDNVSGVSK
+197 RFEYGNNVSGVSK

-218 TAMVGIG
+218 TAMIGIG

-232 SVEWGADKPALKPL
+232 SVEWGADMPALKPL

-252 DVEAHKIWNNNG
+252 DIEAHKLWNNNG
-264 SYLMGTYTAQT
+264 SYLMGTYTVQT

-324 DYSPALHLIARIGRL
+324 DYTPALHLTARIGRL

-359 KSGILSIDTIQ
+359 KSGILSLDTIQ

-401 IKTDVLIAAKV
+401 IKTDVIIAAKAEV
-412 EAEELVANKANI
+412 EDLIADKANI
-424 KDLNAVNAKIENLVA
+424 KDLNAINATIENLKV
-439 KDAEIENAVIDNLTA
+439 KDAEIENAVIDNLKVT
-454 TNAEINSLKAQDATI
+454 TAEIENLKAKDATI
-469 KNLVAE
+469 ENLVAQ
-475 KASIADLNAA
+475 KANIEDLNAI
-485 NAVIGNLQANK
+485 NASISNLEAIK
-496 ADIADLNAVNATI
+496 ADIVDLEATNATI

-551 GVIADGAIGSAQIS
+551 GVIADGAIGNAQIS
-565 SLDASKINAGTIDTS
+565 SLDAAKINAGTIDTS
-580 RVTVAGPNSNLKLSG
+580 RVTVAGPNSNLKMSG
-595 NRLQVFNGVGPN
+595 NRLQVFSGVGSG

-663 IDGAKLNIN
+663 IDGAKININ
-672 SVITKINEDGS
+672 SVITRINEDGS
-683 ESIQGAKIDIEGTS
+683 ESIQGTKIDIEGTS

-803 QNISNLTTAV
+803 QNVSDLTTTV
-813 NNKADGTT
+813 ENKADGST

-839 SGKVSSLETTTTTLT
+839 SGTVSSLETT
-854 TDVAAAQST
+854 VE
-863 ANTAKTNASKAQTT
+863 SK
-877 ANNAQATADA
+877 ADA
-887 NKGKITTLQGEVT
+887 NSVYTKKEVDSKTAEIKATT
-900 TVKDNVA
+900 DA
-907 TLDVNLQGITQRVS
+907 ITQRVS
-921 STESTTATLT
+921 STESTTTTLT
-931 TKVNTAQSTANTAKD
+931 NKVNTAQSTANTAKD

-956 NAQNTADSKAK
+956 NAQSTADSKAK
-967 VFTSTPTTPYKVGDL
+967 VFTATPTTPYKVGDL
-982 WTAGPSGDVMRC
+982 WTGGPSGDVMRC

-1016 DTKANAVDGK
+1016 DTKANA
-1026 VNTLQAEHNTT
+1026 
-1037 KSKVAEIVTNLNSIT
+1037 
-1052 QRVSSTEST
+1052 
-1061 TATLTTKVDTAQ
+1061 AQ
-1073 STANTAKSTA
+1073 T
-1083 DAAKSAAT
+1083 AAT
-1091 NAQNS
+1091 NAQNT
-1096 ANNANNA
+1096 ANTANATANAN
-1103 LSINQQTKMNGIEL
+1103 
-1117 FNNEYKSNT
+1117 
-1126 SARPFTNG
+1126 
-1134 NYSVVVA
+1134 
-1141 TEISGADTNESNII
+1141 
-1155 KVTNGQILYTDFIA
+1155 
-1169 CNINNPY
+1169 
-1176 YASIEVYNKDTN
+1176 
-1188 NGTNYIQVCYYDK
+1188 
-1201 NKTALASNEA
+1201 
-1211 ALSVISGVAI
+1211 
-1221 PSANTWHKLEGWV
+1221 
-1234 NPPALTDVRRKAKYV
+1234 
-1249 RIRIINRYSGLAGIT
+1249 
-1264 YWRNI
+1264 
-1269 SWKQLGSGLLADT
+1269 
-1282 QETKTEIA
+1282 KTEIA
-1290 STKSKVATIE
+1290 STKSKVSTIE
-1300 TNLSGITSRVSNVET
+1300 TNLSSITSRVGTVES
-1315 KQSTTDGKVSSLET
+1315 KQTTTDGKVTGLES
-1329 RMSTAESKI
+1329 RMSNAESKI

-1351 YTKSETDSAITSKGY
+1351 YTKSETDNQITSKGY
-1366 QTASQVQQTVNGLQV
+1366 QTASQVQQTVNGLEI

-1392 KNSTGAS
+1392 YNGDFKRQFECWEPNSSYWLYGDRMYSPNGRGIYCDGAL
-1399 QNTRGWTCT
+1399 N
-1408 GGATL
+1408 
-1413 GVGYNDGIGSNNRY
+1413 
-1427 FMYLDNG
+1427 
-1434 TATSERF
+1434 
-1441 AFSSRFK
+1441 SSRTVY
-1448 LKPNTKYTFVGYFHN
+1448 LKGAINLDARADAYTLSYWINTSATGSDGTTNPYRRAELTIYYKDGSASWHSVGNQTKY
-1463 YTACPSFDVFVL
+1463 
-1475 SSTSLS
+1475 
-1481 DTDTSTAYTNVHHLI
+1481 DTWEKHVVTVQRPDDKEFSHFNLGLWCRDTT
-1496 NSQNTNGSWKKFTA
+1496 K
-1510 TFTTPESTRSGYIR
+1510 
-1524 IDNNG
+1524 
-1529 YNSAGTNSNRVHWNA
+1529 RVHYSM
-1544 LLLVEGELEVPW
+1544 VMLEKGVMANEWTPN
-1556 SPHPSEVYDGVTTI
+1556 PNEVYDGITTI
-1570 DKDGITI
+1570 DKDGITV
-1577 TNTLSSTYTQI
+1577 TASNSNTYTQI
-1588 DNESFRVE
+1588 DSESFRVE
-1596 NNTGGTIAEFSQNSR
+1596 DNNGGTVAEFSRESS
-1611 IPNLSAGIITANEIY
+1611 IPNLTAGIITANEIY
-1626 AGNVCSKSPKAG
+1626 AGNVCSKSSKSE

-1646 GSTGNDNNAGTQAN
+1646 GSTGNDNNAGTSSN

-1681 IYVYNSVPGFELK
+1681 IYVYNSVPGFNLK
-1694 GITGTGVITFSL
+1694 GITGTGIITLSL

-1717 LGGVTNCIRITNET
+1717 LGGVTNCIRITNES
-1731 GSLKATFKNGISI
+1731 GSLKPTFKNGISI

-1751 IYGVTFRGVNAQGN
+1751 IYGVTFRGTNAQGT
-1765 NIYIQDTNYCAV
+1765 NIYIQDTNYCAI
-1777 NSCDLG
+1777 NTCDLG
-1783 GLSTQLLCAIRVQ
+1783 GLSTSIYNAVETQA
-1796 SSLLWIHGCRGSNI
+1796 SKLWFYNCQGSNM
-1810 TDVVGQYAFSH
+1810 TYPVLMRAFSQ
-1821 VMMARGG
+1821 VYLPRAG
-1828 TSNVPDYTN
+1828 TTKVPDYTGVTIVAN
-1837 GILVNYDGAGRIQ
+1837 GDGGERVYSSA
-1850 NWTGGTFTKTP
+1850 GGTFTKTP
-1861 SSGWNPAYTPT
+1861 SSGWNPTYTPT

-1882 IWSDETLNGWSDRQE
+1882 IWSDETLNGWSDKQE
-1897 LIQGYASTWNTGRWT
+1897 LIQGYASTWSTGRWT
-1912 GYMQFTDGM
+1912 GYMQFTDSM
-1921 AAIRSAISGGTNFS
+1921 SAIRNAISGGTNLS

-1973 QGVWVNLSSAIISK
+1973 QGVWVPLSSAIISK

-2004 TSTFFKCEAN
+2004 AATYFKCESN

>member
-13 TIVDVLSNNGDSP
+13 TVVDVLSNNGDSP

-32 DKYIQDLATGAETF
+32 DKYVQDLATGAETF
-46 EFTTISNN
+46 EFTTVSNE
-54 RTSKYVIAGNYVAFK
+54 RTSKYTVAGNYVAFK

-75 MFQIMETKEEHEEA
+75 MFQIMETKEEHQEA
-89 LYKFCYCEIAGL
+89 LYKSCYCEIAGL

-139 LILSSNIKI
+139 LVLSSNIKI
-148 DRATNV
+148 ERATNV

-162 NTFDM
+162 STFDM

-173 EMSGNRISGMYI
+173 EMTGNRISGMYI
-185 DVYKNRGRNTGF
+185 DVYKSRGRDTGF
-197 RFEYGDNVSGVSK
+197 RFEYGENVSGVSK

-232 SVEWGADKPALKPL
+232 SVEWGADMPALKPL

-324 DYSPALHLIARIGRL
+324 DYIPALHLTARIGRL

-359 KSGILSIDTIQ
+359 KSGILSLDTIQ

-401 IKTDVLIAAKV
+401 IKTDVIIAAKAEV
-412 EAEELVANKANI
+412 EELIADKADI
-424 KDLNAVNAKIENLVA
+424 KDLNAINASIENLKA
-439 KDAEIENAVIDNLTA
+439 KDAEIENAVIDNLKA
-454 TNAEINSLKAQDATI
+454 TTAEIESLKAKDAKI
-469 KNLVAE
+469 ENLVAE
-475 KASIADLNAA
+475 KANIQDLNAI
-485 NAVIGNLQANK
+485 NASISNLEAIK
-496 ADIADLNAVNATI
+496 ADIVDLEATNATI

-565 SLDASKINAGTIDTS
+565 SLDAAKINAGTIDTS

-595 NRLQVFNGVGPN
+595 NRLQVFNGVGSN

-643 TNAGITDGAITND
+643 TNAGITDGSITND

-672 SVITKINEDGS
+672 SVITRINEDGS

-697 LSTKLSNITTT
+697 LSAKLSNITTT

-752 NTADIALNK
+752 NTSDIALNK

-803 QNISNLTTAV
+803 QNVSNLTTTV
-813 NNKADGTT
+813 ENKADGST

-839 SGKVSSLETTTTTLT
+839 SGKVSSLETTTTSIS
-854 TDVAAAQST
+854 ST
-863 ANTAKTNASKAQTT
+863 ATNALNKANSANTAASTAQNA
-877 ANNAQATADA
+877 ANNAQNTANE
-887 NKGKITTLQGEVT
+887 NKGNITALQGEVT

-931 TKVNTAQSTANTAKD
+931 TKVDTAQSTANTAKD

-956 NAQNTADSKAK
+956 NAQSTADSKAK
-967 VFTSTPTTPYKVGDL
+967 VFTTTPTTPYKVGDL
-982 WTAGPSGDVMRC
+982 WTGGPSGDVMRC

-1016 DTKANAVDGK
+1016 DTKANA
-1026 VNTLQAEHNTT
+1026 
-1037 KSKVAEIVTNLNSIT
+1037 
-1052 QRVSSTEST
+1052 
-1061 TATLTTKVDTAQ
+1061 AQ
-1073 STANTAKSTA
+1073 T
-1083 DAAKSAAT
+1083 AAT
-1091 NAQNS
+1091 NAQNT
-1096 ANNANNA
+1096 ANTANATANAN
-1103 LSINQQTKMNGIEL
+1103 K
-1117 FNNEYKSNT
+1117 
-1126 SARPFTNG
+1126 
-1134 NYSVVVA
+1134 
-1141 TEISGADTNESNII
+1141 TEISN
-1155 KVTNGQILYTDFIA
+1155 
-1169 CNINNPY
+1169 
-1176 YASIEVYNKDTN
+1176 
-1188 NGTNYIQVCYYDK
+1188 
-1201 NKTALASNEA
+1201 
-1211 ALSVISGVAI
+1211 
-1221 PSANTWHKLEGWV
+1221 
-1234 NPPALTDVRRKAKYV
+1234 
-1249 RIRIINRYSGLAGIT
+1249 
-1264 YWRNI
+1264 
-1269 SWKQLGSGLLADT
+1269 
-1282 QETKTEIA
+1282 
-1290 STKSKVATIE
+1290 TKSKVTTIE
-1300 TNLSGITSRVSNVET
+1300 TNLSGITSKVSKMET
-1315 KQSTTDGKVSSLET
+1315 AQSTTNGKVSSLET

-1338 TESAITNTVKKNF
+1338 TETAITNTVKKNF
-1351 YTKSETDSAITSKGY
+1351 YTKSETDSQITSKGY
-1366 QTASQVQQTVNGLQV
+1366 QTASQVQQTVNGLQI
-1381 KVSQSG
+1381 KVQESG

-1392 KNSTGAS
+1392 
-1399 QNTRGWTCT
+1399 
-1408 GGATL
+1408 
-1413 GVGYNDGIGSNNRY
+1413 YNGNFKKDLNNWNIAG
-1427 FMYLDNG
+1427 D
-1434 TATSERF
+1434 TS
-1441 AFSSRFK
+1441 K
-1448 LKPNTKYTFVGYFHN
+1448 
-1463 YTACPSFDVFVL
+1463 VL
-1475 SSTSLS
+1475 ISSTLS
-1481 DTDTSTAYTNVHHLI
+1481 CSANQKGVRIEGTLKNAVWVHQSVPWDSNEPITLSYWQHTTANGSDGTTNPFRATQVVISYTDGTNSWHTNSGQSKYNTWEKISHTITPDSGKRVRSVQVDLWCRDTTKMVYYTNVMLEK
-1496 NSQNTNGSWKKFTA
+1496 GSLA
-1510 TFTTPESTRSGYIR
+1510 TEYTPNPNEIY
-1524 IDNNG
+1524 
-1529 YNSAGTNSNRVHWNA
+1529 AGI
-1544 LLLVEGELEVPW
+1544 
-1556 SPHPSEVYDGVTTI
+1556 TTI
-1570 DKDGITI
+1570 DKEGITVKQSNI
-1577 TNTLSSTYTQI
+1577 STYTTM
-1588 DNESFRVE
+1588 DASSFRVE
-1596 NNTGGTIAEFSQNSR
+1596 NNTGGTVAEFSQNSQ
-1611 IPNLSAGIITANEIY
+1611 IPNLTAGIINANEIY
-1626 AGNVCSKSPKAG
+1626 SPNICTKSPMSG
-1638 DIKFIYVN
+1638 SIKYIVN
-1646 GSTGNDNNAGTQAN
+1646 GSTGNDNNNGTTYST
-1660 PYKTVQRA
+1660 PFKTVAKAVSMLNTQQDRSV
-1668 IDDIKDKQDQSVT
+1668 DIEIYGSVT
-1681 IYVYNSVPGFELK
+1681 GFDVK
-1694 GITGTGVITFSL
+1694 GINGTGAIRFYFS
-1706 QDSAVINGYVI
+1706 DDAIVNGAVII
-1717 LGGVTNCIRITNET
+1717 GGITNT
-1731 GSLKATFKNGISI
+1731 IGFHGGSSDKPTFKNGISI
-1744 YRCVNVD
+1744 YRCRDVE
-1751 IYGVTFRGVNAQGN
+1751 IGSLTFRGTNSNGN
-1765 NIYIQDTNYCAV
+1765 NIYLEDVTFARII
-1777 NSCDLG
+1777 SCDLG
-1783 GLSTQLLCAIRVQ
+1783 GLSTQLLCAIQAIR
-1796 SSLLWIHGCRGSNI
+1796 SNLWIYNCRGSKI
-1810 TDVVGQYAFSH
+1810 TDVVAQYEFSI
-1821 VMMARGG
+1821 AYAPQSG
-1828 TSNVPDYTN
+1828 TSNVPDYSN
-1837 GILVNYDGAGRIQ
+1837 AFLCNYDGAGRIH
-1850 NWTGGTFTKTP
+1850 NWSGGNFVKTP
-1861 SSGWNPAYTPT
+1861 SKGWNPAYTPT

-1897 LIQGYASTWNTGRWT
+1897 LIQGYSSTWNTGRWT

-1921 AAIRSAISGGTNFS
+1921 AAIRSAISGGTNLS

-1998 KADANN
+1998 KADSNN
-2004 TSTFFKCEAN
+2004 TATYFKCESNA
-2014 PKIEITYTK
+2014 KIEITYTK

>member
-13 TIVDVLSNNGDSP
+13 TVVDVLSNNGDSP

-32 DKYIQDLATGAETF
+32 DKYVQDLATGAETF
-46 EFTTISNN
+46 EFTTVSNE
-54 RTSKYVIAGNYVAFK
+54 RTSKYTVAGNYVAFK

-75 MFQIMETKEEHEEA
+75 MFQIMETKEEHQEA
-89 LYKFCYCEIAGL
+89 LYKSCYCEIAGL

-139 LILSSNIKI
+139 LVLSSNIKI
-148 DRATNV
+148 ERATNV

-162 NTFDM
+162 STFDM

-173 EMSGNRISGMYI
+173 EMTGNRISGMYI
-185 DVYKNRGRNTGF
+185 DVYKSRGRDTGF
-197 RFEYGDNVSGVSK
+197 RFEYGENVSGVSK

-225 KDNIDFK
+225 KNNIDFK
-232 SVEWGADKPALKPL
+232 SVEWGADMPALKPL

-252 DVEAHKIWNNNG
+252 DVEAHKLWNNNG
-264 SYLMGTYTAQT
+264 SYLMGTYTSQT

-306 QGYDDEINIGDTV
+306 QGYDDEISIGDTV

-324 DYSPALHLIARIGRL
+324 DYIPALHLTARIGRL

-359 KSGILSIDTIQ
+359 KSGILSLDTIQ

-401 IKTDVLIAAKV
+401 IKTDVIIAAKAEV
-412 EAEELVANKANI
+412 EELIADKADI
-424 KDLNAVNAKIENLVA
+424 KDLNAINASIENLKA
-439 KDAEIENAVIDNLTA
+439 KDAEIENAVIDNLKA
-454 TNAEINSLKAQDATI
+454 TTAEIESLKAKDAKI
-469 KNLVAE
+469 ENLVAE
-475 KASIADLNAA
+475 KANIQDLNAI
-485 NAVIGNLQANK
+485 NASISNLEAIK
-496 ADIADLNAVNATI
+496 ADIVDLEATNATI

-565 SLDASKINAGTIDTS
+565 SLDAAKINAGTIDTS

-595 NRLQVFNGVGPN
+595 NRLQVFNGVGSN

-663 IDGAKLNIN
+663 IDGAKININ
-672 SVITKINEDGS
+672 SVITRINEDGS

-803 QNISNLTTAV
+803 QNVSNLTTTV
-813 NNKADGTT
+813 ENKADGST

-863 ANTAKTNASKAQTT
+863 ANTAKTNASKAQTA
-877 ANNAQATADA
+877 ANNAQTTADA

-900 TVKDNVA
+900 TVKNNVA

-931 TKVNTAQSTANTAKD
+931 TKVDTAQSTANTAKD

-956 NAQNTADSKAK
+956 NAQSTADSKAK

-994 KVARA
+994 KTARA

-1016 DTKANAVDGK
+1016 DTKANAAQTAANNAQ
-1026 VNTLQAEHNTT
+1026 NTANTANATANANKTEISNT
-1037 KSKVAEIVTNLNSIT
+1037 KSKVA
-1052 QRVSSTEST
+1052 
-1061 TATLTTKVDTAQ
+1061 
-1073 STANTAKSTA
+1073 
-1083 DAAKSAAT
+1083 
-1091 NAQNS
+1091 
-1096 ANNANNA
+1096 
-1103 LSINQQTKMNGIEL
+1103 
-1117 FNNEYKSNT
+1117 
-1126 SARPFTNG
+1126 
-1134 NYSVVVA
+1134 
-1141 TEISGADTNESNII
+1141 
-1155 KVTNGQILYTDFIA
+1155 
-1169 CNINNPY
+1169 
-1176 YASIEVYNKDTN
+1176 SIE
-1188 NGTNYIQVCYYDK
+1188 
-1201 NKTALASNEA
+1201 
-1211 ALSVISGVAI
+1211 
-1221 PSANTWHKLEGWV
+1221 
-1234 NPPALTDVRRKAKYV
+1234 TD
-1249 RIRIINRYSGLAGIT
+1249 
-1264 YWRNI
+1264 
-1269 SWKQLGSGLLADT
+1269 
-1282 QETKTEIA
+1282 
-1290 STKSKVATIE
+1290 
-1300 TNLSGITSRVSNVET
+1300 LSGITSRVGTVES
-1315 KQSTTDGKVSSLET
+1315 KQTTTDGKVSSLET

-1338 TESAITNTVKKNF
+1338 TETAITNTVKKNF
-1351 YTKSETDSAITSKGY
+1351 YTKSETDSQITSKGY
-1366 QTASQVQQTVNGLQV
+1366 QTASQVQQTVNGLEV

-1392 KNSTGAS
+1392 
-1399 QNTRGWTCT
+1399 
-1408 GGATL
+1408 
-1413 GVGYNDGIGSNNRY
+1413 YNGNFKKDLNNWNIAG
-1427 FMYLDNG
+1427 D
-1434 TATSERF
+1434 TS
-1441 AFSSRFK
+1441 K
-1448 LKPNTKYTFVGYFHN
+1448 
-1463 YTACPSFDVFVL
+1463 VL
-1475 SSTSLS
+1475 ISSTLS
-1481 DTDTSTAYTNVHHLI
+1481 CSANQKGVRIEGTLKNAVWVHQSVPWDSNEPITLSYWQHTTANGSDGTTNPFRATQVVISYTDGTSSWHTNSMQSKYNTWEKISYTITPDSGKRVRSVQVDLWCRDTTKIVYYTNVMLEK
-1496 NSQNTNGSWKKFTA
+1496 GSLA
-1510 TFTTPESTRSGYIR
+1510 TEYTPNPNEIY
-1524 IDNNG
+1524 
-1529 YNSAGTNSNRVHWNA
+1529 AGI
-1544 LLLVEGELEVPW
+1544 
-1556 SPHPSEVYDGVTTI
+1556 TTI
-1570 DKDGITI
+1570 DKDGITV
-1577 TNTLSSTYTQI
+1577 TNTSSSTYTQI
-1588 DNESFRVE
+1588 DSESFRVE
-1596 NNTGGTIAEFSQNSR
+1596 DNKGGTVAEFSQNSQ
-1611 IPNLSAGIITANEIY
+1611 IPNLTAGIINANEIY
-1626 AGNVCSKSPKAG
+1626 SPNICTKSPMSG
-1638 DIKFIYVN
+1638 SIKYIVN
-1646 GSTGNDNNAGTQAN
+1646 GSTGNDNNNGTTYST
-1660 PYKTVQRA
+1660 PFKTVAKAVSMLNTQQDRSV
-1668 IDDIKDKQDQSVT
+1668 DIEIYGSVT
-1681 IYVYNSVPGFELK
+1681 GFDVK
-1694 GITGTGVITFSL
+1694 GINGTGAIRFYFS
-1706 QDSAVINGYVI
+1706 DDAIVNGAVII
-1717 LGGVTNCIRITNET
+1717 GGITNT
-1731 GSLKATFKNGISI
+1731 IGFHGGSSDKPTFKNGISI
-1744 YRCVNVD
+1744 YRCRDVE
-1751 IYGVTFRGVNAQGN
+1751 IGSLTFRGTNSNGN
-1765 NIYIQDTNYCAV
+1765 NIYLEDVTFARII
-1777 NSCDLG
+1777 SCDLG
-1783 GLSTQLLCAIRVQ
+1783 GLDTQLLCAIQARR
-1796 SSLLWIHGCRGSNI
+1796 SNLWIYNCRGSKI
-1810 TDVVGQYAFSH
+1810 TDVVAQSEFSIAYAPR
-1821 VMMARGG
+1821 AG
-1828 TSNVPDYTN
+1828 TSNVPDYSN
-1837 GILVNYDGAGRIQ
+1837 AFLCNYDGAGRIQ
-1850 NWTGGTFTKTP
+1850 NWAGGNFVKTP
-1861 SSGWNPAYTPT
+1861 AKGWNPAYTPT
-1872 QKTQTWSFNK
+1872 QKTQTWNFNK
-1882 IWSDETLNGWSDRQE
+1882 VWSDETLNGWSDRQE

-1921 AAIRSAISGGTNFS
+1921 AAIRSAISGGTNLS

-1973 QGVWVNLSSAIISK
+1973 QGVWVTLSSAIISK

>member
-46 EFTTISNN
+46 EFTTVSNE
-54 RTSKYVIAGNYVAFK
+54 RTSKYTVAGNYVAFN

-75 MFQIMETKEEHEEA
+75 MFQIMETKEEHQEA
-89 LYKFCYCEIAGL
+89 LYKSCYCEIAGL
-101 ELINNVIREREIPSA
+101 ELINNVIREREIPSV

-130 WKLGIVDAA
+130 WRLGIVDAA
-139 LILSSNIKI
+139 LVLSSNIKI
-148 DRATNV
+148 ERATNV

-162 NTFDM
+162 STFDM

-173 EMSGNRISGMYI
+173 EMTGNRISGMYI
-185 DVYKNRGRNTGF
+185 DVYKSRGRDTGF
-197 RFEYGDNVSGVSK
+197 RFEYGENVSGVSK

-324 DYSPALHLIARIGRL
+324 DYIPALHLTARIGRL

-359 KSGILSIDTIQ
+359 KSGILSLDTIQ

-401 IKTDVLIAAKV
+401 IKTDVIIAAKAEV
-412 EAEELVANKANI
+412 EELIADKANI
-424 KDLNAVNAKIENLVA
+424 EDLTAVNATIENLKA
-439 KDAEIENAVIDNLTA
+439 KDAEIENAVINNLKA
-454 TNAEINSLKAQDATI
+454 TTAEIESLKAKDATI
-469 KNLVAE
+469 ENLVAE
-475 KASIADLNAA
+475 KANIKDLNAI
-485 NAVIGNLQANK
+485 NASISNLEAIK
-496 ADIADLNAVNATI
+496 ADIVDLEATNATV

-580 RVTVAGPNSNLKLSG
+580 RVTVAGPNSNLKMSG
-595 NRLQVFNGVGPN
+595 NRLQVFTGIGSG

-708 QTAQGNKISEH
+708 QTAQGTKISEH

-803 QNISNLTTAV
+803 QNVSDLTTTV
-813 NNKADGTT
+813 KNKADGST

-863 ANTAKTNASKAQTT
+863 ANTAKTNASKAQT
-877 ANNAQATADA
+877 
-887 NKGKITTLQGEVT
+887 
-900 TVKDNVA
+900 
-907 TLDVNLQGITQRVS
+907 
-921 STESTTATLT
+921 
-931 TKVNTAQSTANTAKD
+931 
-946 NASKAQTAAN
+946 AAN
-956 NAQNTADSKAK
+956 NAQNTAN
-967 VFTSTPTTPYKVGDL
+967 T
-982 WTAGPSGDVMRC
+982 
-994 KVARA
+994 
-999 SGSYT
+999 
-1004 ASDWEKASKYTD
+1004 
-1016 DTKANAVDGK
+1016 ANA
-1026 VNTLQAEHNTT
+1026 
-1037 KSKVAEIVTNLNSIT
+1037 
-1052 QRVSSTEST
+1052 
-1061 TATLTTKVDTAQ
+1061 
-1073 STANTAKSTA
+1073 TAN
-1083 DAAKSAAT
+1083 
-1091 NAQNS
+1091 
-1096 ANNANNA
+1096 AN
-1103 LSINQQTKMNGIEL
+1103 K
-1117 FNNEYKSNT
+1117 
-1126 SARPFTNG
+1126 
-1134 NYSVVVA
+1134 
-1141 TEISGADTNESNII
+1141 TEISKTN
-1155 KVTNGQILYTDFIA
+1155 
-1169 CNINNPY
+1169 
-1176 YASIEVYNKDTN
+1176 
-1188 NGTNYIQVCYYDK
+1188 
-1201 NKTALASNEA
+1201 
-1211 ALSVISGVAI
+1211 
-1221 PSANTWHKLEGWV
+1221 
-1234 NPPALTDVRRKAKYV
+1234 
-1249 RIRIINRYSGLAGIT
+1249 
-1264 YWRNI
+1264 
-1269 SWKQLGSGLLADT
+1269 
-1282 QETKTEIA
+1282 
-1290 STKSKVATIE
+1290 SKVSSIE
-1300 TNLSGITSRVSNVET
+1300 TNLSGITSRVENVEVT
-1315 KQSTTDGKVSSLET
+1315 AVTNFNNLIINSNLAKGKDGWKYTPNSNEFRASTNTYRNLEDRRTIAIGNNNTLPTATYYMDSQKVIVTAGEKLTLSLFALRKVKNKDLKAYILFTDNTSDITVDNSYNQTYATIDFSTLPVDAWTRKEITYTVPTGMTRAFVRLRAVTET
-1329 RMSTAESKI
+1329 RANTSEGDNRGFFSSVMLVRGDKAATWTGNTEDSYYYHESRLSSAESKI
-1338 TESAITNTVKKNF
+1338 TEDAITNTVKKNF
-1351 YTKSETDSAITSKGY
+1351 YTKSETEGVIASKGY

-1381 KVSQSG
+1381 KVQESG

-1392 KNSTGAS
+1392 YNGDFRRNDASWTVDNRANMTFSQSGLTCPNGRGVKMNGALKTSTSVS
-1399 QNTRGWTCT
+1399 QYVSNVGQISESITVSYYTYVSSSGEDGTTNAYRAGEL
-1408 GGATL
+1408 TL
-1413 GVGYNDGIGSNNRY
+1413 G
-1427 FMYLDNG
+1427 
-1434 TATSERF
+1434 
-1441 AFSSRFK
+1441 
-1448 LKPNTKYTFVGYFHN
+1448 YT
-1463 YTACPSFDVFVL
+1463 D
-1475 SSTSLS
+1475 
-1481 DTDTSTAYTNVHHLI
+1481 
-1496 NSQNTNGSWKKFTA
+1496 
-1510 TFTTPESTRSGYIR
+1510 
-1524 IDNNG
+1524 
-1529 YNSAGTNSNRVHWNA
+1529 GTNTWHSLGNVSKFDTWEKRTITVKPTKRVNSIKIALYNRDTTRVVYYSAVMIEKGA
-1544 LLLVEGELEVPW
+1544 LVNEWTPN
-1556 SPHPSEVYDGVTTI
+1556 PNEVYDGVTTI
-1570 DKDGITI
+1570 DKDGITVS
-1577 TNTLSSTYTQI
+1577 NTSSSTHTQI
-1588 DNESFRVE
+1588 DSESFRVE

-1646 GSTGNDNNAGTQAN
+1646 GSTGNDNNAGTQAS

-1681 IYVYNSVPGFELK
+1681 IYVYNSVPGFDLK
-1694 GITGTGVITFSL
+1694 GVTGTGVITFSL
-1706 QDSAVINGYVI
+1706 QDSAVINGFVI
-1717 LGGVTNCIRITNET
+1717 LGGVTNSIRITNES
-1731 GSLKATFKNGISI
+1731 GSLKSTFKNGISI
-1744 YRCVNVD
+1744 YRCMNVD

-1828 TSNVPDYTN
+1828 TSNVPDYSN
-1837 GILVNYDGAGRIQ
+1837 VLICNYDGAGRIQ

-1973 QGVWVNLSSAIISK
+1973 QGVWVTLSSAIISK

>member
-13 TIVDVLSNNGDSP
+13 TVVDVLSNNGDSP

-32 DKYIQDLATGAETF
+32 DKYVQDLATGAETF
-46 EFTTISNN
+46 EFTTVSNE
-54 RTSKYVIAGNYVAFK
+54 RTSKYTVAGNYVAFK

-75 MFQIMETKEEHEEA
+75 MFQIMETKEEHHDA
-89 LYKFCYCEIAGL
+89 LYKSCYCEIAGL
-101 ELINNVIREREIPSA
+101 ELVNNVIREREIPSA

-130 WKLGIVDAA
+130 WRLGIVDAA

-148 DRATNV
+148 ERATNV

-162 NTFDM
+162 STFDM

-173 EMSGNRISGMYI
+173 EMTGNRISGMYI
-185 DVYKNRGRNTGF
+185 DVYKSRGRDTGF
-197 RFEYGDNVSGVSK
+197 RFEYGENVSGVSK

-232 SVEWGADKPALKPL
+232 SVEWGADMPALKPL

-324 DYSPALHLIARIGRL
+324 DYIPALHLTARIGRL

-359 KSGILSIDTIQ
+359 KSGILSLDTIQ

-401 IKTDVLIAAKV
+401 IKTDVIIAAKAEV
-412 EAEELVANKANI
+412 EELIADKADI
-424 KDLNAVNAKIENLVA
+424 KDLNAINASIENLKA
-439 KDAEIENAVIDNLTA
+439 KDAEIENAVIDNLKA
-454 TNAEINSLKAQDATI
+454 TTAEIESLKAKDAMI
-469 KNLVAE
+469 ENLVAE
-475 KASIADLNAA
+475 KANIKDLNAI
-485 NAVIGNLQANK
+485 NASISNLEVIK
-496 ADIADLNAVNATI
+496 ADIVDLEATNATI

-580 RVTVAGPNSNLKLSG
+580 RVTVAGPNSNLKMSG
-595 NRLQVFNGVGPN
+595 NRLQVFNGVGSN

-616 VKGDGSQ
+616 VRGDGSQ

-683 ESIQGAKIDIEGTS
+683 ESIHGTKIDIEGTS
-697 LSTKLSNITTT
+697 LSAKLSNITTT

-769 QTDIDKAKSEVEGK
+769 QADIDRAKSEVEGK

-803 QNISNLTTAV
+803 QNVSNLTTTV
-813 NNKADGTT
+813 ENKADGST

-839 SGKVSSLETTTTTLT
+839 SGKVSSLETTTTSIS
-854 TDVAAAQST
+854 ST
-863 ANTAKTNASKAQTT
+863 ATDALNKANSAS
-877 ANNAQATADA
+877 
-887 NKGKITTLQGEVT
+887 
-900 TVKDNVA
+900 TV
-907 TLDVNLQGITQRVS
+907 
-921 STESTTATLT
+921 
-931 TKVNTAQSTANTAKD
+931 
-946 NASKAQTAAN
+946 ASKAQTAAN
-956 NAQNTADSKAK
+956 NAQNTAN
-967 VFTSTPTTPYKVGDL
+967 T
-982 WTAGPSGDVMRC
+982 
-994 KVARA
+994 
-999 SGSYT
+999 
-1004 ASDWEKASKYTD
+1004 
-1016 DTKANAVDGK
+1016 ANA
-1026 VNTLQAEHNTT
+1026 
-1037 KSKVAEIVTNLNSIT
+1037 
-1052 QRVSSTEST
+1052 
-1061 TATLTTKVDTAQ
+1061 
-1073 STANTAKSTA
+1073 TAN
-1083 DAAKSAAT
+1083 
-1091 NAQNS
+1091 
-1096 ANNANNA
+1096 AN
-1103 LSINQQTKMNGIEL
+1103 K
-1117 FNNEYKSNT
+1117 
-1126 SARPFTNG
+1126 
-1134 NYSVVVA
+1134 
-1141 TEISGADTNESNII
+1141 TEISKTN
-1155 KVTNGQILYTDFIA
+1155 
-1169 CNINNPY
+1169 
-1176 YASIEVYNKDTN
+1176 
-1188 NGTNYIQVCYYDK
+1188 
-1201 NKTALASNEA
+1201 
-1211 ALSVISGVAI
+1211 
-1221 PSANTWHKLEGWV
+1221 
-1234 NPPALTDVRRKAKYV
+1234 
-1249 RIRIINRYSGLAGIT
+1249 
-1264 YWRNI
+1264 
-1269 SWKQLGSGLLADT
+1269 
-1282 QETKTEIA
+1282 
-1290 STKSKVATIE
+1290 SKVSSIE
-1300 TNLSGITSRVSNVET
+1300 TNLSGITSRVENVEMT
-1315 KQSTTDGKVSSLET
+1315 AVTNFNNLIINSNLAKGKDGWKYTPNSNEFRASTNTYKNLEDRRIIAIGNNNTLPTATYYMDSQKVIVTAGEKLTLSLFAQRKVKNKDLKAYILFTDNTSDITVDNSFNKTYATIDFSTLPVDIWTRKEITFQVPTGMTRAFVRLRAATET
-1329 RMSTAESKI
+1329 RANTSEGDNRGFFSSVMLVRGDKAATWTGNTEDSYYYHESRLSSAESKI
-1338 TESAITNTVKKNF
+1338 TEDAITNTVKKNF
-1351 YTKSETDSAITSKGY
+1351 YTKSETDGAITSKGY

-1392 KNSTGAS
+1392 YNGDFKRQFECWEPNSSYWKFTSTTSSPNGRGIYCDGALNATRTTYIKDVVYLEPRAS
-1399 QNTRGWTCT
+1399 AYTLSYWINTSSSGS
-1408 GGATL
+1408 
-1413 GVGYNDGIGSNNRY
+1413 DGTTNPYRRAELTIYYKDGSASWHSVENQ
-1427 FMYLDNG
+1427 
-1434 TATSERF
+1434 
-1441 AFSSRFK
+1441 
-1448 LKPNTKYTFVGYFHN
+1448 TKYDTWEKHVI
-1463 YTACPSFDVFVL
+1463 TVQRPSDKEFSHFNL
-1475 SSTSLS
+1475 GLWCR
-1481 DTDTSTAYTNVHHLI
+1481 DTT
-1496 NSQNTNGSWKKFTA
+1496 K
-1510 TFTTPESTRSGYIR
+1510 
-1524 IDNNG
+1524 
-1529 YNSAGTNSNRVHWNA
+1529 RVHYSM
-1544 LLLVEGELEVPW
+1544 VMLEKGVMTNEW
-1556 SPHPSEVYDGVTTI
+1556 SPNPNEVYDGVTTI

-1646 GSTGNDNNAGTQAN
+1646 GSTGNDNNAGTQAS

-1681 IYVYNSVPGFELK
+1681 IYVYNSVPGFDLK
-1694 GITGTGVITFSL
+1694 GVTGTGVITFSL

-1717 LGGVTNCIRITNET
+1717 LGGVTNSIRITNES

-1751 IYGVTFRGVNAQGN
+1751 IYGVTFRGVNTHGN

-1796 SSLLWIHGCRGSNI
+1796 SSLLWLHGCRGSNI

-1828 TSNVPDYTN
+1828 TSSVPDYSS
-1837 GILVNYDGAGRIQ
+1837 GLLVNYDGAGRIQ

-1912 GYMQFTDGM
+1912 GYMQFTDSM
-1921 AAIRSAISGGTNFS
+1921 AAIRSAISGGTNLS

-1967 TTINRG
+1967 TVINRG
-1973 QGVWVNLSSAIISK
+1973 QGVWVTLSSTIISK

-2004 TSTFFKCEAN
+2004 TATFFKCEAN

>member
-46 EFTTISNN
+46 EFTTVSNE
-54 RTSKYVIAGNYVAFK
+54 RTSKYTVAGNYVAFN

-75 MFQIMETKEEHEEA
+75 MFQIMETKEEHQEA
-89 LYKFCYCEIAGL
+89 LYKSCYCEIAGL
-101 ELINNVIREREIPSA
+101 ELINNVIREREIPSV

-130 WKLGIVDAA
+130 WRLGIVDAA
-139 LILSSNIKI
+139 LVLSSNIKI
-148 DRATNV
+148 ERATNV

-162 NTFDM
+162 STFDM

-173 EMSGNRISGMYI
+173 EMTGNRISGMYI
-185 DVYKNRGRNTGF
+185 DVYKSRGRDTGF
-197 RFEYGDNVSGVSK
+197 RFEYGENVSGVSK

-324 DYSPALHLIARIGRL
+324 DYIPALHLTARIGRL

-359 KSGILSIDTIQ
+359 KSGILSLDTIQ

-401 IKTDVLIAAKV
+401 IKTDVIIAAKAEV
-412 EAEELVANKANI
+412 EELIADKANI
-424 KDLNAVNAKIENLVA
+424 EDLTAVNATIENLKA
-439 KDAEIENAVIDNLTA
+439 KDAEIENAVINNLKA
-454 TNAEINSLKAQDATI
+454 TTAEIESLKAKDATI
-469 KNLVAE
+469 ENLVAE
-475 KASIADLNAA
+475 KANIKDLNAI
-485 NAVIGNLQANK
+485 NASISNLEAIK
-496 ADIADLNAVNATI
+496 ADIVDLEATNATI

-565 SLDASKINAGTIDTS
+565 SLDAAKINAGTIDTS

-595 NRLQVFNGVGPN
+595 NRLQVFNGVGSN

-616 VKGDGSQ
+616 VRGDGSQ

-683 ESIQGAKIDIEGTS
+683 ESIQGTKIDIEGTS

-769 QTDIDKAKSEVEGK
+769 QADIDRAKSEVEGK
-783 IDTKVNAAKAEIKV
+783 IDTKVNAAKSEIKV

-803 QNISNLTTAV
+803 QNVSNLTTTV
-813 NNKADGTT
+813 NNKADGST
-821 VSTLSNKVGSLET
+821 VSNLSNKVGSLET

-839 SGKVSSLETTTTTLT
+839 SGTISSLETAVESKADADSVYTKKEVDSKTAEIKAT
-854 TDVAAAQST
+854 TDA
-863 ANTAKTNASKAQTT
+863 
-877 ANNAQATADA
+877 
-887 NKGKITTLQGEVT
+887 
-900 TVKDNVA
+900 
-907 TLDVNLQGITQRVS
+907 ITQRVS
-921 STESTTATLT
+921 STESTTTTLT
-931 TKVNTAQSTANTAKD
+931 NKVNTAQSTADTAKN
-946 NASKAQTAAN
+946 NAATAQT
-956 NAQNTADSKAK
+956 
-967 VFTSTPTTPYKVGDL
+967 
-982 WTAGPSGDVMRC
+982 
-994 KVARA
+994 
-999 SGSYT
+999 
-1004 ASDWEKASKYTD
+1004 
-1016 DTKANAVDGK
+1016 
-1026 VNTLQAEHNTT
+1026 
-1037 KSKVAEIVTNLNSIT
+1037 
-1052 QRVSSTEST
+1052 
-1061 TATLTTKVDTAQ
+1061 
-1073 STANTAKSTA
+1073 
-1083 DAAKSAAT
+1083 AAT
-1091 NAQNS
+1091 NAQNT
-1096 ANNANNA
+1096 ANTANATANAN
-1103 LSINQQTKMNGIEL
+1103 
-1117 FNNEYKSNT
+1117 
-1126 SARPFTNG
+1126 
-1134 NYSVVVA
+1134 
-1141 TEISGADTNESNII
+1141 
-1155 KVTNGQILYTDFIA
+1155 
-1169 CNINNPY
+1169 
-1176 YASIEVYNKDTN
+1176 
-1188 NGTNYIQVCYYDK
+1188 
-1201 NKTALASNEA
+1201 
-1211 ALSVISGVAI
+1211 
-1221 PSANTWHKLEGWV
+1221 
-1234 NPPALTDVRRKAKYV
+1234 
-1249 RIRIINRYSGLAGIT
+1249 
-1264 YWRNI
+1264 
-1269 SWKQLGSGLLADT
+1269 
-1282 QETKTEIA
+1282 KTEIA
-1290 STKSKVATIE
+1290 STKSKISSIE
-1300 TNLSGITSRVSNVET
+1300 TNLSGITSRVENVEVASVT
-1315 KQSTTDGKVSSLET
+1315 NFNNLIINSNLAKGKDGWKYTPNSNEFRASINTYRNLEDRRTIAIGNNNTLPTATYYMDSQKVIVTAGEKLTLSLFALRKVKNKDLKAYILFTDNTSDITVDNSFNKTYATIDFSTLPVDIWTRKEISFQVPTGMTRAFVRLRAATET
-1329 RMSTAESKI
+1329 RANTSEGDNRGFFSSVMLVRGDKAATWTGNTEDSYYYHESRLSSAESKI
-1338 TESAITNTVKKNF
+1338 TEDAITNTVKKNF
-1351 YTKSETDSAITSKGY
+1351 YTKSETEGAIASKGY

-1381 KVSQSG
+1381 KVQESG

-1392 KNSTGAS
+1392 YNGDFRRNDASWTVDNRANMTFSQSGLTCPNGRGVKMNGA
-1399 QNTRGWTCT
+1399 
-1408 GGATL
+1408 
-1413 GVGYNDGIGSNNRY
+1413 
-1427 FMYLDNG
+1427 
-1434 TATSERF
+1434 
-1441 AFSSRFK
+1441 
-1448 LKPNTKYTFVGYFHN
+1448 LKT
-1463 YTACPSFDVFVL
+1463 
-1475 SSTSLS
+1475 STSVSQYVSNVGQISESITVSYYTYVSSSGEDGTTNAYRAGELALGYTDGTNTWHS
-1481 DTDTSTAYTNVHHLI
+1481 LGNVSKFDTWEKRTITVKPTKRV
-1496 NSQNTNGSWKKFTA
+1496 NS
-1510 TFTTPESTRSGYIR
+1510 IR
-1524 IDNNG
+1524 IG
-1529 YNSAGTNSNRVHWNA
+1529 LYNRDTTRVVYYSAVMIEKGA
-1544 LLLVEGELEVPW
+1544 LVNEWTPN
-1556 SPHPSEVYDGVTTI
+1556 PNEVYDGVTTI
-1570 DKDGITI
+1570 DKDGITVS
-1577 TNTLSSTYTQI
+1577 NTSSSTHTQI
-1588 DNESFRVE
+1588 DSESFRVE

-1646 GSTGNDNNAGTQAN
+1646 GSTGNDNNAGTQAS

-1681 IYVYNSVPGFELK
+1681 IYVYNSVPGFNLK
-1694 GITGTGVITFSL
+1694 GVTGTGVITFSL
-1706 QDSAVINGYVI
+1706 QDSAVINGYVV
-1717 LGGVTNCIRITNET
+1717 LGGVTNTIKITNES
-1731 GSLKATFKNGISI
+1731 GSLKSTFKNGISI
-1744 YRCVNVD
+1744 YRCMNVD
-1751 IYGVTFRGVNAQGN
+1751 IYGVTFRGTNAQGN
-1765 NIYIQDTNYCAV
+1765 NIYIQDTNYCVV
-1777 NSCDLG
+1777 NTCDLG
-1783 GLSTQLLCAIRVQ
+1783 GMNSSINHAIGTQA
-1796 SSLLWIHGCRGSNI
+1796 SKLWFYNCQGSNM
-1810 TDVVGQYAFSH
+1810 TYPVLMRAFSQ
-1821 VMMARGG
+1821 VYLPRAGN
-1828 TSNVPDYTN
+1828 TKVPDYTGVTIVAN
-1837 GILVNYDGAGRIQ
+1837 GDGGERVYSSA
-1850 NWTGGTFTKTP
+1850 GGTFTKTP

-1935 GRLYVQR
+1935 GRLYIQR

>member
-13 TIVDVLSNNGDSP
+13 TVVDVLSNNGDSP

-32 DKYIQDLATGAETF
+32 DKYVQDLATGAETF
-46 EFTTISNN
+46 EFTTVSNE
-54 RTSKYVIAGNYVAFK
+54 RTSKYTVAGNYVAFK

-75 MFQIMETKEEHEEA
+75 MFQIMETKEEHQEA
-89 LYKFCYCEIAGL
+89 LYKSCYCEIAGL

-139 LILSSNIKI
+139 LVLSSNIKI
-148 DRATNV
+148 ERATNV

-162 NTFDM
+162 STFDM

-173 EMSGNRISGMYI
+173 EMTGNRISGMYI
-185 DVYKNRGRNTGF
+185 DVYKSRGRDTGF
-197 RFEYGDNVSGVSK
+197 RFEYGENVSGVSK

-232 SVEWGADKPALKPL
+232 SVEWGADMPALKPL

-324 DYSPALHLIARIGRL
+324 DYTPALHLTARIGRL

-359 KSGILSIDTIQ
+359 KSGILSLDTIQ

-401 IKTDVLIAAKV
+401 IKTDVIIAAKAEV
-412 EAEELVANKANI
+412 EELIADKADI
-424 KDLNAVNAKIENLVA
+424 KDLNAINASIENLKA
-439 KDAEIENAVIDNLTA
+439 KDAEIENAVIDNLKA
-454 TNAEINSLKAQDATI
+454 TTAEIESLKAKDAKI
-469 KNLVAE
+469 ENLVAE
-475 KASIADLNAA
+475 KANIQDLNAI
-485 NAVIGNLQANK
+485 NASISNLEAIK
-496 ADIADLNAVNATI
+496 ADIVDLEATNATI

-565 SLDASKINAGTIDTS
+565 SLDAAKINAGTIDTS

-595 NRLQVFNGVGPN
+595 NRLQVFNGVGSN

-643 TNAGITDGAITND
+643 TNAGITDGSITND

-663 IDGAKLNIN
+663 IDGAKININ
-672 SVITKINEDGS
+672 SVITRINEDGS

-752 NTADIALNK
+752 NTSDIALNK

-803 QNISNLTTAV
+803 QNVSDLTTTV
-813 NNKADGTT
+813 ENKADGST

-863 ANTAKTNASKAQTT
+863 ANTAKTNASKAQTA
-877 ANNAQATADA
+877 ANNAQTTADA

-931 TKVNTAQSTANTAKD
+931 TKVDTAQSTANTAKD

-994 KVARA
+994 KTARA

-1016 DTKANAVDGK
+1016 DTKANA
-1026 VNTLQAEHNTT
+1026 
-1037 KSKVAEIVTNLNSIT
+1037 
-1052 QRVSSTEST
+1052 
-1061 TATLTTKVDTAQ
+1061 AQ
-1073 STANTAKSTA
+1073 T
-1083 DAAKSAAT
+1083 AAT
-1091 NAQNS
+1091 NAQNT
-1096 ANNANNA
+1096 ANTANATANAN
-1103 LSINQQTKMNGIEL
+1103 K
-1117 FNNEYKSNT
+1117 
-1126 SARPFTNG
+1126 
-1134 NYSVVVA
+1134 
-1141 TEISGADTNESNII
+1141 TEISN
-1155 KVTNGQILYTDFIA
+1155 
-1169 CNINNPY
+1169 
-1176 YASIEVYNKDTN
+1176 
-1188 NGTNYIQVCYYDK
+1188 
-1201 NKTALASNEA
+1201 
-1211 ALSVISGVAI
+1211 
-1221 PSANTWHKLEGWV
+1221 
-1234 NPPALTDVRRKAKYV
+1234 
-1249 RIRIINRYSGLAGIT
+1249 
-1264 YWRNI
+1264 
-1269 SWKQLGSGLLADT
+1269 
-1282 QETKTEIA
+1282 
-1290 STKSKVATIE
+1290 TKSKVATIE

-1315 KQSTTDGKVSSLET
+1315 KQSTVNGKVSSLET

-1338 TESAITNTVKKNF
+1338 TETAITNTVKKNF
-1351 YTKSETDSAITSKGY
+1351 YTKSETDSQITSKGY
-1366 QTASQVQQTVNGLQV
+1366 QTASQVQQTVNGLEV

-1392 KNSTGAS
+1392 
-1399 QNTRGWTCT
+1399 
-1408 GGATL
+1408 
-1413 GVGYNDGIGSNNRY
+1413 YNGNFKKDLNNWNIAG
-1427 FMYLDNG
+1427 D
-1434 TATSERF
+1434 TS
-1441 AFSSRFK
+1441 K
-1448 LKPNTKYTFVGYFHN
+1448 
-1463 YTACPSFDVFVL
+1463 VL
-1475 SSTSLS
+1475 ISSTLS
-1481 DTDTSTAYTNVHHLI
+1481 CSANQKGVRIEGTLKNAVWVHQSVPWDSNEPITLSYWQHTTANGSDGTTNPFRATQVVISYTDGTSSWHTNSGQSKYNTWEKISYTITPDSGKRVRSVQVDLWCRDTTKMVYYTNVMLEK
-1496 NSQNTNGSWKKFTA
+1496 GSLA
-1510 TFTTPESTRSGYIR
+1510 TEYTPNPNEIY
-1524 IDNNG
+1524 
-1529 YNSAGTNSNRVHWNA
+1529 AGI
-1544 LLLVEGELEVPW
+1544 
-1556 SPHPSEVYDGVTTI
+1556 TTI
-1570 DKDGITI
+1570 DKEGITVKQSNI
-1577 TNTLSSTYTQI
+1577 STYTTM
-1588 DNESFRVE
+1588 DASSFRVE
-1596 NNTGGTIAEFSQNSR
+1596 NNTGGTVAEFSQNSQ
-1611 IPNLSAGIITANEIY
+1611 IPNLTAGIINANEIY
-1626 AGNVCSKSPKAG
+1626 SPNICTKSPMSG
-1638 DIKFIYVN
+1638 SIKYIVN
-1646 GSTGNDNNAGTQAN
+1646 GSTGNDNNNGTTYST
-1660 PYKTVQRA
+1660 PFKTVAKAVSMLNTQQDRSV
-1668 IDDIKDKQDQSVT
+1668 DIEIYGSVT
-1681 IYVYNSVPGFELK
+1681 GFDVK
-1694 GITGTGVITFSL
+1694 GINGTGAIRFYFS
-1706 QDSAVINGYVI
+1706 DDAIVNGAVII
-1717 LGGVTNCIRITNET
+1717 GGITNT
-1731 GSLKATFKNGISI
+1731 IGFHGGSSDKPTFKNGISI
-1744 YRCVNVD
+1744 YRCRDVE
-1751 IYGVTFRGVNAQGN
+1751 IGSLTFRGTNSNGN
-1765 NIYIQDTNYCAV
+1765 NIYLEDVTFARII
-1777 NSCDLG
+1777 SCDLG
-1783 GLSTQLLCAIRVQ
+1783 GLSTQLLCAIQARR
-1796 SSLLWIHGCRGSNI
+1796 SNLWIYNCRGSKI
-1810 TDVVGQYAFSH
+1810 TDVVAQSEFSIAYAPR
-1821 VMMARGG
+1821 AG
-1828 TSNVPDYTN
+1828 TSNVPDYSN
-1837 GILVNYDGAGRIQ
+1837 AFLCNYDGAGRIH
-1850 NWTGGTFTKTP
+1850 NWSGGNFVKTP
-1861 SSGWNPAYTPT
+1861 SKGWNPAYTPT

-1897 LIQGYASTWNTGRWT
+1897 LIQGYSSTWNTGRWT

-1921 AAIRSAISGGTNFS
+1921 AAIRSAISGGTNLS

-1973 QGVWVNLSSAIISK
+1973 QGVWVSLSSAIISK

-1998 KADANN
+1998 KADSNN
-2004 TSTFFKCEAN
+2004 TATYFKCESNA
-2014 PKIEITYTK
+2014 KIEITYTK

>member
-46 EFTTISNN
+46 EFTTVSNE
-54 RTSKYVIAGNYVAFK
+54 RTSKYTVAGNYVAFK

-75 MFQIMETKEEHEEA
+75 MFQIMETKEEHQEA
-89 LYKFCYCEIAGL
+89 LYKSCYCEIAGL
-101 ELINNVIREREIPSA
+101 ELINNVIREREIPSV

-130 WKLGIVDAA
+130 WRLGIVDAA
-139 LILSSNIKI
+139 LVLSSNIKI
-148 DRATNV
+148 ERATNV

-162 NTFDM
+162 STFDM

-173 EMSGNRISGMYI
+173 EMTGNRISGMYI
-185 DVYKNRGRNTGF
+185 DVYKSRGRDTGF
-197 RFEYGDNVSGVSK
+197 RFEYGENVSGVSK

-218 TAMVGIG
+218 TAMIGIG

-232 SVEWGADKPALKPL
+232 SVEWGADMPALKPL

-252 DVEAHKIWNNNG
+252 DVEAHKLWNNNG
-264 SYLMGTYTAQT
+264 SYLMGTYTSQT

-324 DYSPALHLIARIGRL
+324 DYIPALHLTARIGRL

-359 KSGILSIDTIQ
+359 KSGILSLDTIQ

-412 EAEELVANKANI
+412 EAEELIADKANI
-424 KDLNAVNAKIENLVA
+424 KDLEATNATIENLKA
-439 KDAEIENAVIDNLTA
+439 KDAEIENAVIENLKA
-454 TNAEINSLKAQDATI
+454 TTAEIDKLKAKDATI
-469 KNLVAE
+469 ENLVAD
-475 KASIADLNAA
+475 KANISDLNAT
-485 NAVIGNLQANK
+485 
-496 ADIADLNAVNATI
+496 NATI
-509 NNLKADVAEIDT
+509 NELQAGKADITELNAVKANINVLKADVAEIDT

-528 ADNIQSGSITSNE
+528 ADNIQSGSITANE
-541 LASGTITAGS
+541 IASGTITAGS
-551 GVIADGAIGSAQIS
+551 GVIADGAIGNAQIS
-565 SLDASKINAGTIDTS
+565 SLDAAKINAGTIDTS
-580 RVTVAGPNSNLKLSG
+580 KVTVAGPNSNLKMSG
-595 NRLQVFNGVGPN
+595 NRLQVFTGIGSK

-643 TNAGITDGAITND
+643 TNAGITDGSITND

-683 ESIQGAKIDIEGTS
+683 QSIQGTKIDIEGTS

-769 QTDIDKAKSEVEGK
+769 QSDINKAKSELEGK

-803 QNISNLTTAV
+803 QNVSNLTTTV
-813 NNKADGTT
+813 ESKADGST
-821 VSTLSNKVGSLET
+821 VSSLSNKVGSLET

-839 SGKVSSLETTTTTLT
+839 SGKVSSLETTTTSIS
-854 TDVAAAQST
+854 ST
-863 ANTAKTNASKAQTT
+863 ATDALNKANSASTAAS
-877 ANNAQATADA
+877 
-887 NKGKITTLQGEVT
+887 
-900 TVKDNVA
+900 
-907 TLDVNLQGITQRVS
+907 
-921 STESTTATLT
+921 
-931 TKVNTAQSTANTAKD
+931 TAQN
-946 NASKAQTAAN
+946 AAN

-967 VFTSTPTTPYKVGDL
+967 VFTSTPTTPYKVGDI
-982 WTAGPSGDVMRC
+982 WTAGPSGDLMKC
-994 KVARA
+994 KTARA
-999 SGSYT
+999 SGSYV

-1026 VNTLQAEHNTT
+1026 VNTLQGEVNTV
-1037 KSKVAEIVTNLNSIT
+1037 KSNVATLDVNLQGIT

-1061 TATLTTKVDTAQ
+1061 TTTLTNKVNTAQ
-1073 STANTAKSTA
+1073 STA
-1083 DAAKSAAT
+1083 DAAKSAAS

-1141 TEISGADTNESNII
+1141 TEISGANTNESNII

-1211 ALSVISGVAI
+1211 ALNAISGVTI
-1221 PSANTWHKLEGWV
+1221 PSANAWHKLEGWV
-1234 NPPALTDVRRKAKYV
+1234 NAPASNDVRRKAKYV

-1300 TNLSGITSRVSNVET
+1300 TNLSSITSRVGTVES
-1315 KQSTTDGKVSSLET
+1315 KQTTVDGKVSSLET

-1338 TESAITNTVKKNF
+1338 TETAITNTVKKNF
-1351 YTKSETDSAITSKGY
+1351 YTKTETDSQITSKGY

-1392 KNSTGAS
+1392 YNGDFKRQFECWEPNSSYWQYGDRMYSPNGRGIYCDGAL
-1399 QNTRGWTCT
+1399 N
-1408 GGATL
+1408 
-1413 GVGYNDGIGSNNRY
+1413 
-1427 FMYLDNG
+1427 
-1434 TATSERF
+1434 
-1441 AFSSRFK
+1441 SSRTVY
-1448 LKPNTKYTFVGYFHN
+1448 LKGTINLDARADAYTLSYWINTSATGSDGTTNPYRRAELTIYYKDGSASWHSVGNQTKYDTWEKHVV
-1463 YTACPSFDVFVL
+1463 TVQRPSDKEFSHFNL
-1475 SSTSLS
+1475 GLWCR
-1481 DTDTSTAYTNVHHLI
+1481 DTT
-1496 NSQNTNGSWKKFTA
+1496 K
-1510 TFTTPESTRSGYIR
+1510 
-1524 IDNNG
+1524 
-1529 YNSAGTNSNRVHWNA
+1529 RVHYSM
-1544 LLLVEGELEVPW
+1544 VMLEKGVMANEWTPN
-1556 SPHPSEVYDGVTTI
+1556 PNEVYDGITTI
-1570 DKDGITI
+1570 DKDGITVQ
-1577 TNTLSSTYTQI
+1577 NSGSSTYTQI
-1588 DNESFRVE
+1588 DSSSFRVE
-1596 NNTGGTIAEFSQNSR
+1596 NNRGGTIAEFSANSN
-1611 IPNLSAGIITANEIY
+1611 IPNLTAGIINANEIY
-1626 AGNVCSKSPKAG
+1626 SPNICTKSPMSG
-1638 DIKFIYVN
+1638 SIKYIVN
-1646 GSTGNDNNAGTQAN
+1646 GSTGNDNNNGTTYST
-1660 PYKTVQRA
+1660 PFKTVAKAVSMLNTQQDRSV
-1668 IDDIKDKQDQSVT
+1668 DIEIYGSVT
-1681 IYVYNSVPGFELK
+1681 GFDVK
-1694 GITGTGVITFSL
+1694 GINGTGAIRFYFS
-1706 QDSAVINGYVI
+1706 DEAIVSGAVII
-1717 LGGVTNCIRITNET
+1717 GGITNT
-1731 GSLKATFKNGISI
+1731 IGFHGGSSDKPTFKNGISI
-1744 YRCVNVD
+1744 YRCRDVE
-1751 IYGVTFRGVNAQGN
+1751 IGSLTFRGTNSNGT
-1765 NIYIQDTNYCAV
+1765 NIYLEDVTFARII
-1777 NSCDLG
+1777 SCDLG
-1783 GLSTQLLCAIRVQ
+1783 GLDTQLLCAIQARR
-1796 SSLLWIHGCRGSNI
+1796 SNLWIYNCRGSKI
-1810 TDVVGQYAFSH
+1810 TDVVAQSEFSIAYAPR
-1821 VMMARGG
+1821 AG
-1828 TSNVPDYTN
+1828 TSNVPDYSN
-1837 GILVNYDGAGRIQ
+1837 AFLCNYDGAGRIQ
-1850 NWTGGTFTKTP
+1850 NWAGGNFVKTP
-1861 SSGWNPAYTPT
+1861 AKGWNPAYTPT

-1912 GYMQFTDGM
+1912 GYMQMTDDF
-1921 AAIRSAISGGTNFS
+1921 AAIRNAISGGTNLS
-1935 GRLYVQR
+1935 GRIYVQR
-1942 RTSSGNSTGSKL
+1942 TSSSGNSTGSKL

-1967 TTINRG
+1967 TSINRG
-1973 QGVWVNLSSAIISK
+1973 QGVWVSLSSAIISK
-1987 IASGAITYFYL
+1987 IASGAIKYFYL
-1998 KADANN
+1998 KADSNN
-2004 TSTFFKCEAN
+2004 TATYFKCESN

>member
-13 TIVDVLSNNGDSP
+13 TVVDVLSNNGDSP

-32 DKYIQDLATGAETF
+32 DKYVQDLATGAETF
-46 EFTTISNN
+46 EFTTVSNE
-54 RTSKYVIAGNYVAFK
+54 RTSKYAVGGNYVAFK

-75 MFQIMETKEEHEEA
+75 MFQIMRTEDEHHEA
-89 LYKFCYCEIAGL
+89 LYKYCYCEIAGL
-101 ELINNVIREREIPSA
+101 ELINNPIREREIPSA

-130 WKLGIVDAA
+130 WRLGIVDAA

-148 DRATNV
+148 KRATNV

-162 NTFDM
+162 STFDM

-173 EMSGNRISGMYI
+173 EMTGNRISGMYI
-185 DVYKNRGRNTGF
+185 DVYKSRGRDTGF
-197 RFEYGDNVSGVSK
+197 RFEYGENVSGVSK
-210 QVDMSELC
+210 QVDISELC
-218 TAMVGIG
+218 TAMIGVG

-232 SVEWGADKPALKPL
+232 SVEWGADMPALKPL

-252 DVEAHKIWNNNG
+252 DAEAHKIWNNNG
-264 SYLMGTYTAQT
+264 SYLMGIYTAQT

-324 DYSPALHLIARIGRL
+324 DYIPALHLTARIGRL

-359 KSGILSIDTIQ
+359 KSGILSLDTIQ

-401 IKTDVLIAAKV
+401 IKTDVIIAAKAEV
-412 EAEELVANKANI
+412 EELIADKANI
-424 KDLNAVNAKIENLVA
+424 EDLTAVNATIENLKA
-439 KDAEIENAVIDNLTA
+439 KDAEIENAVINNLKA
-454 TNAEINSLKAQDATI
+454 TTAEIESLKAKDAMI
-469 KNLVAE
+469 ENLVAE
-475 KASIADLNAA
+475 KANIKDLNAI
-485 NAVIGNLQANK
+485 NASISNLEAIK
-496 ADIADLNAVNATI
+496 ADIVDLEATNATI

-565 SLDASKINAGTIDTS
+565 SLDAAKINAGTIDTS

-595 NRLQVFNGVGPN
+595 NRLQVFNGVGSN

-616 VKGDGSQ
+616 VRGDGSQ

-672 SVITKINEDGS
+672 SVITRINEDGS
-683 ESIQGAKIDIEGTS
+683 ESIHGTKIDIEGTS
-697 LSTKLSNITTT
+697 LSAKLSNITTT

-769 QTDIDKAKSEVEGK
+769 QADIDRAKSEVEGK

-803 QNISNLTTAV
+803 QNVSNLTTTV
-813 NNKADGTT
+813 ENKADGST

-839 SGKVSSLETTTTTLT
+839 SGKVSSLETTTTSIS
-854 TDVAAAQST
+854 ST
-863 ANTAKTNASKAQTT
+863 ATDALNKANSASTVASKAQSV
-877 ANNAQATADA
+877 ANNAQNTANE
-887 NKGKITTLQGEVT
+887 NKGNITALQGEVT

-931 TKVNTAQSTANTAKD
+931 TKVDSAKSTATTANNTANTAK
-946 NASKAQTAAN
+946 T
-956 NAQNTADSKAK
+956 
-967 VFTSTPTTPYKVGDL
+967 
-982 WTAGPSGDVMRC
+982 
-994 KVARA
+994 
-999 SGSYT
+999 
-1004 ASDWEKASKYTD
+1004 
-1016 DTKANAVDGK
+1016 
-1026 VNTLQAEHNTT
+1026 
-1037 KSKVAEIVTNLNSIT
+1037 
-1052 QRVSSTEST
+1052 
-1061 TATLTTKVDTAQ
+1061 
-1073 STANTAKSTA
+1073 TA
-1083 DAAKSAAT
+1083 DAAKAQADT
-1091 NAQNS
+1091 N
-1096 ANNANNA
+1096 
-1103 LSINQQTKMNGIEL
+1103 K
-1117 FNNEYKSNT
+1117 
-1126 SARPFTNG
+1126 
-1134 NYSVVVA
+1134 
-1141 TEISGADTNESNII
+1141 TEISKTNS
-1155 KVTNGQILYTDFIA
+1155 KVS
-1169 CNINNPY
+1169 
-1176 YASIEVYNKDTN
+1176 SIE
-1188 NGTNYIQVCYYDK
+1188 
-1201 NKTALASNEA
+1201 
-1211 ALSVISGVAI
+1211 
-1221 PSANTWHKLEGWV
+1221 
-1234 NPPALTDVRRKAKYV
+1234 TD
-1249 RIRIINRYSGLAGIT
+1249 
-1264 YWRNI
+1264 
-1269 SWKQLGSGLLADT
+1269 
-1282 QETKTEIA
+1282 
-1290 STKSKVATIE
+1290 
-1300 TNLSGITSRVSNVET
+1300 LSGITSRVSNIET
-1315 KQSTTDGKVSSLET
+1315 KQTKTDGKVSSLES
-1329 RMSTAESKI
+1329 RVSTAESKI
-1338 TESAITNTVKKNF
+1338 TEDAITNTVKKNF
-1351 YTKSETDSAITSKGY
+1351 YTKSETEGAITSKGY
-1366 QTASQVQQTVNGLQV
+1366 QTASQVQQTVDKFEV
-1381 KVSQSG
+1381 KFEESG
-1387 GYNLI
+1387 GYNLLR
-1392 KNSTGAS
+1392 NSAFKDGTNQWKTMRWDTSG
-1399 QNTRGWTCT
+1399 GGTCST
-1408 GGATL
+1408 Y
-1413 GVGYNDGIGSNNRY
+1413 VEKIGSSYTPTNR
-1427 FMYLDNG
+1427 NSIC
-1434 TATSERF
+1434 TSVRNIPSD
-1441 AFSSRFK
+1441 SSNIMRAGFDSEYISCNA
-1448 LKPNTKYTFVGYFHN
+1448 NTVYTFSALFAMHRATKGRLELICYDSN
-1463 YTACPSFDVFVL
+1463 YNRL
-1475 SSTSLS
+1475 SITTTEITQKSGGKDRKNWTKITKS
-1481 DTDTSTAYTNVHHLI
+1481 
-1496 NSQNTNGSWKKFTA
+1496 
-1510 TFTTPESTRSGYIR
+1510 FTTHANASFILVRVYMDRYTGSSP
-1524 IDNNG
+1524 
-1529 YNSAGTNSNRVHWNA
+1529 NSAVIWMLEPILLEGNYSDIMWTPNSD
-1544 LLLVEGELEVPW
+1544 
-1556 SPHPSEVYDGVTTI
+1556 EVYTGITTI
-1570 DKDGITI
+1570 DKDGITV
-1577 TNTLSSTYTQI
+1577 TNTSSSTYTQI
-1588 DNESFRVE
+1588 DSESFRVE
-1596 NNTGGTIAEFSQNSR
+1596 DNKGGTVAEFSQNSR

-1646 GSTGNDNNAGTQAN
+1646 GSTGNDNNAGTQAS

-1681 IYVYNSVPGFELK
+1681 IYVYNSVPGFNLK
-1694 GITGTGVITFSL
+1694 GVTGTGVITFSL
-1706 QDSAVINGYVI
+1706 QDSAVINGYVV
-1717 LGGVTNCIRITNET
+1717 LGGVTNTIRITNES
-1731 GSLKATFKNGISI
+1731 GSLKSTFKNGISI
-1744 YRCVNVD
+1744 YRCMNVD
-1751 IYGVTFRGVNAQGN
+1751 IYGVTFRGVDVNGS

-1783 GLSTQLLCAIRVQ
+1783 GLGTQLLCAIRVH
-1796 SSLLWIHGCRGSNI
+1796 SSLLWLHGCRGSNI

-1828 TSNVPDYTN
+1828 TSSVPDYSN
-1837 GILVNYDGAGRIQ
+1837 GLLVNYDGAGRIQ

-1872 QKTQTWSFNK
+1872 QKTQTWNFNK

-1921 AAIRSAISGGTNFS
+1921 AAIRSAISGGTNLS

-1973 QGVWVNLSSAIISK
+1973 QGVWVTLSSAIISK

-2004 TSTFFKCEAN
+2004 TATFFKCEAN

>member
-13 TIVDVLSNNGDSP
+13 TVVDVLSNNGDSP

-32 DKYIQDLATGAETF
+32 DKYVQDLATGAETF
-46 EFTTISNN
+46 EFTTVSNE
-54 RTSKYVIAGNYVAFK
+54 RTSKYTVAGNYVAFK
-69 FKNKIK
+69 YKNKIK
-75 MFQIMETKEEHEEA
+75 MFQIIETREEHEEA
-89 LYKFCYCEIAGL
+89 LYKICYCEIAGL

-116 NVRQFFEIALADTD
+116 NVRQFFEIILADTD

-139 LILSSNIKI
+139 LVLSSNIKI
-148 DRATNV
+148 ERATNV

-162 NTFDM
+162 NTFNM

-173 EMSGNRISGMYI
+173 EMTGNRISGMYI
-185 DVYKNRGRNTGF
+185 DVYKNRGRETGF
-197 RFEYGDNVSGVSK
+197 RFEYGQNVSGVSK

-218 TAMVGIG
+218 TAMIGIG

-232 SVEWGADKPALKPL
+232 SVEWGADMPALKPL

-252 DVEAHKIWNNNG
+252 DVEAHKLWNNNG
-264 SYLMGTYTAQT
+264 SYLMGTYTSQT

-299 DIQVEML
+299 DIKVEML

-324 DYSPALHLIARIGRL
+324 DYIPALHLTARIGRL
-339 ELSFTDY
+339 ELSFTDH

-359 KSGILSIDTIQ
+359 KSGILSLDTIQ

-401 IKTDVLIAAKV
+401 IKTDVIIAAKAEV
-412 EAEELVANKANI
+412 EDLIADKADI
-424 KDLNAVNAKIENLVA
+424 KDLNAINATIENLKA
-439 KDAEIENAVIDNLTA
+439 KDAEIENAVIDNLKA
-454 TNAEINSLKAQDATI
+454 TTAEIESLKAKDATI
-469 KNLVAE
+469 ENLVAQ
-475 KASIADLNAA
+475 KANIEDLNAI
-485 NAVIGNLQANK
+485 NASISNLEAIK
-496 ADIADLNAVNATI
+496 ADIVDLEATNATI
-509 NNLKADVAEIDT
+509 NILKADVAEIDT

-551 GVIADGAIGSAQIS
+551 GVIADGAIGNAQIS
-565 SLDASKINAGTIDTS
+565 SLDAAKINAGTIDTS
-580 RVTVAGPNSNLKLSG
+580 RVTVAGPNSNLKMSG
-595 NRLQVFNGVGPN
+595 NRLQVFSGVGSS

-663 IDGAKLNIN
+663 IDGAKININ
-672 SVITKINEDGS
+672 SVITRINEDGS

-803 QNISNLTTAV
+803 QNVSDLTTTV
-813 NNKADGTT
+813 ENKADGST

-839 SGKVSSLETTTTTLT
+839 SGTVSNLETTIE
-854 TDVAAAQST
+854 
-863 ANTAKTNASKAQTT
+863 SK
-877 ANNAQATADA
+877 ADA
-887 NKGKITTLQGEVT
+887 NSVYTKKEVDSKTAEIKATT
-900 TVKDNVA
+900 DA
-907 TLDVNLQGITQRVS
+907 ITQRVS
-921 STESTTATLT
+921 STESTTTTLT
-931 TKVNTAQSTANTAKD
+931 NKVNTAQSTANTAKD

-956 NAQNTADSKAK
+956 NAQSTADSKAK
-967 VFTSTPTTPYKVGDL
+967 VFTATPTTPYKVGDL
-982 WTAGPSGDVMRC
+982 WTGGPSGDVMRC

-1016 DTKANAVDGK
+1016 DTKANA
-1026 VNTLQAEHNTT
+1026 
-1037 KSKVAEIVTNLNSIT
+1037 
-1052 QRVSSTEST
+1052 
-1061 TATLTTKVDTAQ
+1061 AQ
-1073 STANTAKSTA
+1073 T
-1083 DAAKSAAT
+1083 AAT
-1091 NAQNS
+1091 NAQNT
-1096 ANNANNA
+1096 ANTANATANAN
-1103 LSINQQTKMNGIEL
+1103 
-1117 FNNEYKSNT
+1117 
-1126 SARPFTNG
+1126 
-1134 NYSVVVA
+1134 
-1141 TEISGADTNESNII
+1141 
-1155 KVTNGQILYTDFIA
+1155 
-1169 CNINNPY
+1169 
-1176 YASIEVYNKDTN
+1176 
-1188 NGTNYIQVCYYDK
+1188 
-1201 NKTALASNEA
+1201 
-1211 ALSVISGVAI
+1211 
-1221 PSANTWHKLEGWV
+1221 
-1234 NPPALTDVRRKAKYV
+1234 
-1249 RIRIINRYSGLAGIT
+1249 
-1264 YWRNI
+1264 
-1269 SWKQLGSGLLADT
+1269 
-1282 QETKTEIA
+1282 KTEIA
-1290 STKSKVATIE
+1290 STKSKVSTIE
-1300 TNLSGITSRVSNVET
+1300 TNLSSITSRVGTVES
-1315 KQSTTDGKVSSLET
+1315 KQTTTDGKVTGLES
-1329 RMSTAESKI
+1329 RMSNAESKI

-1351 YTKSETDSAITSKGY
+1351 YTKSETDNQITSKGY

-1381 KVSQSG
+1381 KVQESG

-1392 KNSTGAS
+1392 YNGDFRRNDASWTVDNRANMTFSQSGLTCPNGRGVKMNGA
-1399 QNTRGWTCT
+1399 
-1408 GGATL
+1408 
-1413 GVGYNDGIGSNNRY
+1413 
-1427 FMYLDNG
+1427 
-1434 TATSERF
+1434 
-1441 AFSSRFK
+1441 
-1448 LKPNTKYTFVGYFHN
+1448 LKT
-1463 YTACPSFDVFVL
+1463 
-1475 SSTSLS
+1475 STSVSQYVSNVGQISESITVSYYTYVSSSGADGTTNAYRAGELALGYTDGTNTWHDLGNVS
-1481 DTDTSTAYTNVHHLI
+1481 KFDTWEKRTITVKPTKRV
-1496 NSQNTNGSWKKFTA
+1496 NS
-1510 TFTTPESTRSGYIR
+1510 IR
-1524 IDNNG
+1524 IG
-1529 YNSAGTNSNRVHWNA
+1529 LYNRDTTRAVYYSAVMIEKGA
-1544 LLLVEGELEVPW
+1544 LVNEWTPN
-1556 SPHPSEVYDGVTTI
+1556 PNEVYDGITTI
-1570 DKDGITI
+1570 DKDGITV
-1577 TNTLSSTYTQI
+1577 TASNSNTYTQI
-1588 DNESFRVE
+1588 DSESFRVE
-1596 NNTGGTIAEFSQNSR
+1596 DNNGGTVAEFSRESS
-1611 IPNLSAGIITANEIY
+1611 IPNLTAGIITANEIY
-1626 AGNVCSKSPKAG
+1626 AGNVCSKSSKSE

-1681 IYVYNSVPGFELK
+1681 IYVYNSVPGFNLK
-1694 GITGTGVITFSL
+1694 GITGTGIITLSL

-1717 LGGVTNCIRITNET
+1717 LGGVTNSIRITNES

-1751 IYGVTFRGVNAQGN
+1751 IYGVTFRGTNAQGN

-1777 NSCDLG
+1777 VSCDLG
-1783 GLSTQLLCAIRVQ
+1783 GLSSQLLCAIRVQ
-1796 SSLLWIHGCRGSNI
+1796 SSLLWLHGCKGSNI

-1821 VMMARGG
+1821 VMMSRGG
-1828 TSNVPDYTN
+1828 TSNVPDYSN
-1837 GILVNYDGAGRIQ
+1837 VLLCNYDGSGRIQ
-1850 NWTGGTFTKTP
+1850 NWAGGTFTKTP
-1861 SSGWNPAYTPT
+1861 SSGWNPSYTPT

-1882 IWSDETLNGWSDRQE
+1882 IWSDETLNGWSDKQE
-1897 LIQGYASTWNTGRWT
+1897 LIQGYASTWSTGRWT
-1912 GYMQFTDGM
+1912 GYMQFTDSM
-1921 AAIRSAISGGTNFS
+1921 SAIRNAISGGTNLS

-2004 TSTFFKCEAN
+2004 AATYFKCESN

>member
-13 TIVDVLSNNGDSP
+13 TVVDVLSNNGDSP

-32 DKYIQDLATGAETF
+32 DKYVQDLATGAETF
-46 EFTTISNN
+46 EFTTVSNE
-54 RTSKYVIAGNYVAFK
+54 RTSKYTVAGNYVAFK

-75 MFQIMETKEEHEEA
+75 MFQIMETKEEHQEA
-89 LYKFCYCEIAGL
+89 LYKSCYCEIAGL

-130 WKLGIVDAA
+130 WRLGIVDAA
-139 LILSSNIKI
+139 LVLSSNIKI
-148 DRATNV
+148 ERATNV

-162 NTFDM
+162 STFDM

-173 EMSGNRISGMYI
+173 EMTGNRISGMYI
-185 DVYKNRGRNTGF
+185 DVYKSRGRDTGF
-197 RFEYGDNVSGVSK
+197 RFEYGENVSGVSK

-232 SVEWGADKPALKPL
+232 SVEWGADMPALKPL

-324 DYSPALHLIARIGRL
+324 DYTPALHLTARIGRL

-359 KSGILSIDTIQ
+359 KSGILSLDTIQ

-401 IKTDVLIAAKV
+401 IKTDVIIAAKAEV
-412 EAEELVANKANI
+412 EELIADKADI
-424 KDLNAVNAKIENLVA
+424 KDLNAINASIENLKA
-439 KDAEIENAVIDNLTA
+439 KDAEIENAVIDNLKA
-454 TNAEINSLKAQDATI
+454 TTAEIESLKAKDAKI
-469 KNLVAE
+469 ENLVAE
-475 KASIADLNAA
+475 KANIQDLNAI
-485 NAVIGNLQANK
+485 NASISNLEAIK
-496 ADIADLNAVNATI
+496 ADIVDLEATNATI

-565 SLDASKINAGTIDTS
+565 SLDAAKINAGTIDTS

-595 NRLQVFNGVGPN
+595 NRLQVFNGVGSN

-643 TNAGITDGAITND
+643 TNAGITDGSITND

-672 SVITKINEDGS
+672 SVITRINEDGS

-697 LSTKLSNITTT
+697 LSAKLSNITTT

-769 QTDIDKAKSEVEGK
+769 QTDIDKAKSEIEGK

-803 QNISNLTTAV
+803 QNVSNLTTTV
-813 NNKADGTT
+813 ENKADGST

-839 SGKVSSLETTTTTLT
+839 SGKVSSLETTTTSIS
-854 TDVAAAQST
+854 ST
-863 ANTAKTNASKAQTT
+863 ATNALNKANSANTAASTAQNA
-877 ANNAQATADA
+877 ANNAQNTANE
-887 NKGKITTLQGEVT
+887 NKGNITALQGEVT

-931 TKVNTAQSTANTAKD
+931 TKVDTAQSTANTAKD

-956 NAQNTADSKAK
+956 NAQSTADSKAK
-967 VFTSTPTTPYKVGDL
+967 VFTTTPTTPYKVGDL
-982 WTAGPSGDVMRC
+982 WTGGPSGDVMRC

-1016 DTKANAVDGK
+1016 DTKANA
-1026 VNTLQAEHNTT
+1026 
-1037 KSKVAEIVTNLNSIT
+1037 
-1052 QRVSSTEST
+1052 
-1061 TATLTTKVDTAQ
+1061 AQ
-1073 STANTAKSTA
+1073 T
-1083 DAAKSAAT
+1083 AAT
-1091 NAQNS
+1091 NAQNT
-1096 ANNANNA
+1096 ANTANATANAN
-1103 LSINQQTKMNGIEL
+1103 K
-1117 FNNEYKSNT
+1117 
-1126 SARPFTNG
+1126 
-1134 NYSVVVA
+1134 
-1141 TEISGADTNESNII
+1141 TEISN
-1155 KVTNGQILYTDFIA
+1155 
-1169 CNINNPY
+1169 
-1176 YASIEVYNKDTN
+1176 
-1188 NGTNYIQVCYYDK
+1188 
-1201 NKTALASNEA
+1201 
-1211 ALSVISGVAI
+1211 
-1221 PSANTWHKLEGWV
+1221 
-1234 NPPALTDVRRKAKYV
+1234 
-1249 RIRIINRYSGLAGIT
+1249 
-1264 YWRNI
+1264 
-1269 SWKQLGSGLLADT
+1269 
-1282 QETKTEIA
+1282 
-1290 STKSKVATIE
+1290 TKSKVATIE
-1300 TNLSGITSRVSNVET
+1300 TNLSGITSKVSKMET
-1315 KQSTTDGKVSSLET
+1315 AQSTTNGKVSSLET

-1338 TESAITNTVKKNF
+1338 TETAITNTVKKNF
-1351 YTKSETDSAITSKGY
+1351 YTKSETDSQITSKGY
-1366 QTASQVQQTVNGLQV
+1366 QTASQVQQTVNGLEV

-1392 KNSTGAS
+1392 
-1399 QNTRGWTCT
+1399 
-1408 GGATL
+1408 
-1413 GVGYNDGIGSNNRY
+1413 YNGNFKKDLNNWNIAG
-1427 FMYLDNG
+1427 D
-1434 TATSERF
+1434 TS
-1441 AFSSRFK
+1441 K
-1448 LKPNTKYTFVGYFHN
+1448 
-1463 YTACPSFDVFVL
+1463 VL
-1475 SSTSLS
+1475 ISSTLS
-1481 DTDTSTAYTNVHHLI
+1481 CSANQKGVRIEGTLKNAVWVHQSVPWDSNEPITLSYWQHTTANGSDGTTNPFRATQVVISYTDGTSSWHTNSGQSKYNTWEKFSYTITPDSGKRVRSVQVDLWCRDTTKIVYYTNVMLEK
-1496 NSQNTNGSWKKFTA
+1496 GSLA
-1510 TFTTPESTRSGYIR
+1510 TEYTPNPNEIY
-1524 IDNNG
+1524 
-1529 YNSAGTNSNRVHWNA
+1529 AGI
-1544 LLLVEGELEVPW
+1544 
-1556 SPHPSEVYDGVTTI
+1556 TTI
-1570 DKDGITI
+1570 DKDGITV
-1577 TNTLSSTYTQI
+1577 TNTSSSTYTQI
-1588 DNESFRVE
+1588 DSESFRVE
-1596 NNTGGTIAEFSQNSR
+1596 DNKGGTVAEFSQNSQ
-1611 IPNLSAGIITANEIY
+1611 IPNLTAGIINANEIY
-1626 AGNVCSKSPKAG
+1626 SPNICTKSPMSG
-1638 DIKFIYVN
+1638 SIKYIVN
-1646 GSTGNDNNAGTQAN
+1646 GSTGNDNNNGTTYST
-1660 PYKTVQRA
+1660 PFKTVAKAVSMLNTQQDRSV
-1668 IDDIKDKQDQSVT
+1668 DIEIYGSVT
-1681 IYVYNSVPGFELK
+1681 GFDVK
-1694 GITGTGVITFSL
+1694 GINGTGAIRFYFS
-1706 QDSAVINGYVI
+1706 DDAIVNGAVII
-1717 LGGVTNCIRITNET
+1717 GGITNT
-1731 GSLKATFKNGISI
+1731 IGFHGGSSDKPTFKNGISI
-1744 YRCVNVD
+1744 YRCRDVE
-1751 IYGVTFRGVNAQGN
+1751 IGSLTFRGTNSNGN
-1765 NIYIQDTNYCAV
+1765 NIYLEDVTFARII
-1777 NSCDLG
+1777 SCDLG
-1783 GLSTQLLCAIRVQ
+1783 GLSTQLLCAIQARR
-1796 SSLLWIHGCRGSNI
+1796 SNLWIYNCRGSKI
-1810 TDVVGQYAFSH
+1810 TDVVAQSEFSIAYAPR
-1821 VMMARGG
+1821 AG
-1828 TSNVPDYTN
+1828 TSNVPDYSN
-1837 GILVNYDGAGRIQ
+1837 AFLCNYDGAGRIQ
-1850 NWTGGTFTKTP
+1850 NWAGGNFVKTP
-1861 SSGWNPAYTPT
+1861 AKGWNPAYTPT
-1872 QKTQTWSFNK
+1872 QKTQTWNFNK
-1882 IWSDETLNGWSDRQE
+1882 VWSDETLNGWSDRQE

-1967 TTINRG
+1967 TSINRG
-1973 QGVWVNLSSAIISK
+1973 QGVWVSLSSAIISK

-2004 TSTFFKCEAN
+2004 TATFFKCEAN

>member
-13 TIVDVLSNNGDSP
+13 TVVDVLSNNGDSP

-32 DKYIQDLATGAETF
+32 DKYVQDLATGAETF
-46 EFTTISNN
+46 EFTTVSNE
-54 RTSKYVIAGNYVAFK
+54 RTSKYTVAGNYVAFK

-75 MFQIMETKEEHEEA
+75 MFQIMETKEEHHDA
-89 LYKFCYCEIAGL
+89 LYKSCYCEIAGL

-130 WKLGIVDAA
+130 WRLGIVDAA
-139 LILSSNIKI
+139 LVLSSNIKI
-148 DRATNV
+148 ERATNV

-162 NTFDM
+162 STFDM

-173 EMSGNRISGMYI
+173 EMTGNRISGMYI
-185 DVYKNRGRNTGF
+185 DVYKSRGRDTGF
-197 RFEYGDNVSGVSK
+197 RFEYGENVSGVSK

-232 SVEWGADKPALKPL
+232 SVEWGADTPALKPL

-324 DYSPALHLIARIGRL
+324 DYIPALHLTARIGRL

-359 KSGILSIDTIQ
+359 KSGILSLDTIQ

-401 IKTDVLIAAKV
+401 IKTDVIIAAKAEV
-412 EAEELVANKANI
+412 EELIADKANI
-424 KDLNAVNAKIENLVA
+424 EDLTAVNATIENLKA
-439 KDAEIENAVIDNLTA
+439 KDAEIENAVINNLKA
-454 TNAEINSLKAQDATI
+454 TTAEIESLKAKDATI
-469 KNLVAE
+469 ENLVAE
-475 KASIADLNAA
+475 KANIKDLNAI
-485 NAVIGNLQANK
+485 NASISNLEAIK
-496 ADIADLNAVNATI
+496 ADIVDLEATNATI

-565 SLDASKINAGTIDTS
+565 SLDAAKINAGTIDTS

-595 NRLQVFNGVGPN
+595 NRLQVFNGVGSN

-616 VKGDGSQ
+616 VRGDGSQ

-672 SVITKINEDGS
+672 SVITRINEDGS

-797 TTDKIS
+797 TTDKIR
-803 QNISNLTTAV
+803 QNVSNLTTTV
-813 NNKADGTT
+813 ENKADGST

-839 SGKVSSLETTTTTLT
+839 SGKVSSLETTTTSIS
-854 TDVAAAQST
+854 ST
-863 ANTAKTNASKAQTT
+863 ATDALNKANSASTVASKAQSV
-877 ANNAQATADA
+877 ANNAQNTANE
-887 NKGKITTLQGEVT
+887 NKGNITALQGEVT

-931 TKVNTAQSTANTAKD
+931 TKVDSAKSTATTANNTANTAK
-946 NASKAQTAAN
+946 T
-956 NAQNTADSKAK
+956 
-967 VFTSTPTTPYKVGDL
+967 
-982 WTAGPSGDVMRC
+982 
-994 KVARA
+994 
-999 SGSYT
+999 
-1004 ASDWEKASKYTD
+1004 
-1016 DTKANAVDGK
+1016 
-1026 VNTLQAEHNTT
+1026 
-1037 KSKVAEIVTNLNSIT
+1037 
-1052 QRVSSTEST
+1052 
-1061 TATLTTKVDTAQ
+1061 
-1073 STANTAKSTA
+1073 TA
-1083 DAAKSAAT
+1083 DAAKAQADT
-1091 NAQNS
+1091 N
-1096 ANNANNA
+1096 
-1103 LSINQQTKMNGIEL
+1103 K
-1117 FNNEYKSNT
+1117 
-1126 SARPFTNG
+1126 
-1134 NYSVVVA
+1134 
-1141 TEISGADTNESNII
+1141 TEISKTNS
-1155 KVTNGQILYTDFIA
+1155 KVS
-1169 CNINNPY
+1169 
-1176 YASIEVYNKDTN
+1176 SIE
-1188 NGTNYIQVCYYDK
+1188 
-1201 NKTALASNEA
+1201 
-1211 ALSVISGVAI
+1211 
-1221 PSANTWHKLEGWV
+1221 
-1234 NPPALTDVRRKAKYV
+1234 TD
-1249 RIRIINRYSGLAGIT
+1249 
-1264 YWRNI
+1264 
-1269 SWKQLGSGLLADT
+1269 
-1282 QETKTEIA
+1282 
-1290 STKSKVATIE
+1290 
-1300 TNLSGITSRVSNVET
+1300 LSGITSRVSNIET
-1315 KQSTTDGKVSSLET
+1315 KQTKTDGKVSSLES
-1329 RMSTAESKI
+1329 RVSTAESKI
-1338 TESAITNTVKKNF
+1338 TEDAITNTVKKNF
-1351 YTKSETDSAITSKGY
+1351 YTKSETEGAITSKGY
-1366 QTASQVQQTVNGLQV
+1366 QTASQVQQTVDKFEV
-1381 KVSQSG
+1381 KFEESG
-1387 GYNLI
+1387 GYNLLR
-1392 KNSTGAS
+1392 NSAFKDGTNQWKTMRWDTSG
-1399 QNTRGWTCT
+1399 GGTCST
-1408 GGATL
+1408 Y
-1413 GVGYNDGIGSNNRY
+1413 VEKIGSSYTPTNR
-1427 FMYLDNG
+1427 NSIC
-1434 TATSERF
+1434 TAVRNIPSDSSNIMRAGFDSEYISCN
-1441 AFSSRFK
+1441 A
-1448 LKPNTKYTFVGYFHN
+1448 NTVYTFSALFAMHRATKGRLELICYDSN
-1463 YTACPSFDVFVL
+1463 YNRL
-1475 SSTSLS
+1475 SITTTEITQKSGGKDRKNWTKITKS
-1481 DTDTSTAYTNVHHLI
+1481 
-1496 NSQNTNGSWKKFTA
+1496 
-1510 TFTTPESTRSGYIR
+1510 FTTHANASFILVRVYMDRYTGSSP
-1524 IDNNG
+1524 
-1529 YNSAGTNSNRVHWNA
+1529 NSAVIWMLEPILLEGNYSDIMWTPNSD
-1544 LLLVEGELEVPW
+1544 
-1556 SPHPSEVYDGVTTI
+1556 EVYTGITTI
-1570 DKDGITI
+1570 DKDGITV
-1577 TNTLSSTYTQI
+1577 TNTSSSTYTQI
-1588 DNESFRVE
+1588 DSESFRVE
-1596 NNTGGTIAEFSQNSR
+1596 DNKGGTVAEFSQNSR

-1646 GSTGNDNNAGTQAN
+1646 GSTGNDNNAGTQAS

-1681 IYVYNSVPGFELK
+1681 IYVYNSVPGFDLK
-1694 GITGTGVITFSL
+1694 GVTGTGVITFSL

-1717 LGGVTNCIRITNET
+1717 LGGVTNSIRITNES

-1751 IYGVTFRGVNAQGN
+1751 IYGVTFRGVNTHGN

-1783 GLSTQLLCAIRVQ
+1783 GLSTQLLCAIRVH
-1796 SSLLWIHGCRGSNI
+1796 SSLLWLHGCRGSNI

-1828 TSNVPDYTN
+1828 TSSVPDYSS
-1837 GILVNYDGAGRIQ
+1837 GLLVNYDGAGRIQ

-1921 AAIRSAISGGTNFS
+1921 AAIRSAISGGTNLS

-1973 QGVWVNLSSAIISK
+1973 QGVWVTLSSAIISK

-2004 TSTFFKCEAN
+2004 TATFFKCEAN

>member
-13 TIVDVLSNNGDSP
+13 TVVDVLSNNGDSP

-32 DKYIQDLATGAETF
+32 DKYVQDLATGAETF
-46 EFTTISNN
+46 EFTTVSNE
-54 RTSKYVIAGNYVAFK
+54 RTSKYTVAGNYVAFK

-75 MFQIMETKEEHEEA
+75 MFQIMETKEEHQEA
-89 LYKFCYCEIAGL
+89 LYKSCYCEIAGL

-139 LILSSNIKI
+139 LVLSSNIKI
-148 DRATNV
+148 ERATNV

-162 NTFDM
+162 STFDM

-173 EMSGNRISGMYI
+173 EMTGNRISGMYI
-185 DVYKNRGRNTGF
+185 DVYKSRGRDTGF
-197 RFEYGDNVSGVSK
+197 RFEYGENVSGVSK

-225 KDNIDFK
+225 KNNIDFK
-232 SVEWGADKPALKPL
+232 SVEWGADMPALKPL

-252 DVEAHKIWNNNG
+252 DVEAHKLWNNNG
-264 SYLMGTYTAQT
+264 SYLMGTYTSQT

-306 QGYDDEINIGDTV
+306 QGYDDEISIGDTV

-324 DYSPALHLIARIGRL
+324 DYIPALHLTARIGRL

-359 KSGILSIDTIQ
+359 KSGILSLDTIQ

-401 IKTDVLIAAKV
+401 IKTDVIIAAKAEV
-412 EAEELVANKANI
+412 EELIADKADI
-424 KDLNAVNAKIENLVA
+424 KDLNAINASIENLKA
-439 KDAEIENAVIDNLTA
+439 KDAEIENAVIDNLKA
-454 TNAEINSLKAQDATI
+454 TTAEIESLKAKDAKI
-469 KNLVAE
+469 ENLVAE
-475 KASIADLNAA
+475 KANIQDLNAI
-485 NAVIGNLQANK
+485 NASISNLEAIK
-496 ADIADLNAVNATI
+496 ADIVDLEATNATI

-565 SLDASKINAGTIDTS
+565 SLDAAKINAGTIDTS

-595 NRLQVFNGVGPN
+595 NRLQVFNGVGSN

-643 TNAGITDGAITND
+643 TNAGITDGSITND

-672 SVITKINEDGS
+672 SVITRINEDGS

-803 QNISNLTTAV
+803 QNVSNLTTTV
-813 NNKADGTT
+813 ENKADGST

-839 SGKVSSLETTTTTLT
+839 SGKVSSLETTTTSIS
-854 TDVAAAQST
+854 ST
-863 ANTAKTNASKAQTT
+863 ATNALNKANSANTAASTAQNA
-877 ANNAQATADA
+877 ANNAQNTADSKAKVFTSTPTTPYKVGDIWTAGPSGDLMKCKTARASGSYVASDWEKASKYTDDTKA
-887 NKGKITTLQGEVT
+887 NAVDGKVNTLQGEVN
-900 TVKDNVA
+900 TVKSNVA

-921 STESTTATLT
+921 STESTTTTLT
-931 TKVNTAQSTANTAKD
+931 NKVNTAQSTADAAKSAASTAQSTANTAKN
-946 NASKAQTAAN
+946 NAATAQTAAN
-956 NAQNTADSKAK
+956 NAQSTADSKAK

-994 KVARA
+994 KTARA

-1016 DTKANAVDGK
+1016 DTKANAA
-1026 VNTLQAEHNTT
+1026 Q
-1037 KSKVAEIVTNLNSIT
+1037 
-1052 QRVSSTEST
+1052 
-1061 TATLTTKVDTAQ
+1061 TAANNAQ
-1073 STANTAKSTA
+1073 NTANTANATA
-1083 DAAKSAAT
+1083 
-1091 NAQNS
+1091 
-1096 ANNANNA
+1096 NAN
-1103 LSINQQTKMNGIEL
+1103 K
-1117 FNNEYKSNT
+1117 
-1126 SARPFTNG
+1126 
-1134 NYSVVVA
+1134 
-1141 TEISGADTNESNII
+1141 TEISN
-1155 KVTNGQILYTDFIA
+1155 
-1169 CNINNPY
+1169 
-1176 YASIEVYNKDTN
+1176 
-1188 NGTNYIQVCYYDK
+1188 
-1201 NKTALASNEA
+1201 
-1211 ALSVISGVAI
+1211 
-1221 PSANTWHKLEGWV
+1221 
-1234 NPPALTDVRRKAKYV
+1234 
-1249 RIRIINRYSGLAGIT
+1249 
-1264 YWRNI
+1264 
-1269 SWKQLGSGLLADT
+1269 
-1282 QETKTEIA
+1282 
-1290 STKSKVATIE
+1290 TKSKVATIE
-1300 TNLSGITSRVSNVET
+1300 TNLSGITSKVSKMET
-1315 KQSTTDGKVSSLET
+1315 AQSTTNGKVSSLET

-1338 TESAITNTVKKNF
+1338 TETAITNTVKKNF
-1351 YTKSETDSAITSKGY
+1351 YTKSETDSQITSKGY

-1381 KVSQSG
+1381 KVQESG

-1392 KNSTGAS
+1392 
-1399 QNTRGWTCT
+1399 
-1408 GGATL
+1408 
-1413 GVGYNDGIGSNNRY
+1413 YNGNFKKDLNNWNIAG
-1427 FMYLDNG
+1427 D
-1434 TATSERF
+1434 TS
-1441 AFSSRFK
+1441 K
-1448 LKPNTKYTFVGYFHN
+1448 
-1463 YTACPSFDVFVL
+1463 VL
-1475 SSTSLS
+1475 ISSTLS
-1481 DTDTSTAYTNVHHLI
+1481 CSANQKGVRIEGTLKNAVWVHQSVPWDSNEPITLSYWQHTTANGSDGTTNPFRATQVVISYTDGTSSWHTNSGQSKYNTWEKISHTITPDSGKRVRSVQVDLWCRDTTKIVYYTNVMLEK
-1496 NSQNTNGSWKKFTA
+1496 GSLA
-1510 TFTTPESTRSGYIR
+1510 TEYTPNPNEIY
-1524 IDNNG
+1524 
-1529 YNSAGTNSNRVHWNA
+1529 AGI
-1544 LLLVEGELEVPW
+1544 
-1556 SPHPSEVYDGVTTI
+1556 TTI
-1570 DKDGITI
+1570 DKDGITV
-1577 TNTLSSTYTQI
+1577 TNTSSSTYTQI
-1588 DNESFRVE
+1588 DSESFRVE
-1596 NNTGGTIAEFSQNSR
+1596 DNKGGTVAEFSQNSQ
-1611 IPNLSAGIITANEIY
+1611 IPNLTAGIINANEIY
-1626 AGNVCSKSPKAG
+1626 SPNICTKSPMSG
-1638 DIKFIYVN
+1638 SIKYIVN
-1646 GSTGNDNNAGTQAN
+1646 GSTGNDNNNGTTYST
-1660 PYKTVQRA
+1660 PFKTVAKAVSMLNTQQDRSV
-1668 IDDIKDKQDQSVT
+1668 DIEIYGSVT
-1681 IYVYNSVPGFELK
+1681 GFDVK
-1694 GITGTGVITFSL
+1694 GINGTGAIRFYFS
-1706 QDSAVINGYVI
+1706 DDAIVNGAVII
-1717 LGGVTNCIRITNET
+1717 GGITNT
-1731 GSLKATFKNGISI
+1731 IGFHGGSSDKPTFKNGISI
-1744 YRCVNVD
+1744 YRCRDVE
-1751 IYGVTFRGVNAQGN
+1751 IGSLTFRGTNSNGN
-1765 NIYIQDTNYCAV
+1765 NIYLEDVTFARII
-1777 NSCDLG
+1777 SCDLG
-1783 GLSTQLLCAIRVQ
+1783 GLSTQLLCAIQARR
-1796 SSLLWIHGCRGSNI
+1796 SNLWIYNCRGSKI
-1810 TDVVGQYAFSH
+1810 TDVVAQSEFSIAYAPR
-1821 VMMARGG
+1821 AG
-1828 TSNVPDYTN
+1828 TSNVPDYSN
-1837 GILVNYDGAGRIQ
+1837 AFLCNYDGAGRIQ
-1850 NWTGGTFTKTP
+1850 NWAGGNFVKTP
-1861 SSGWNPAYTPT
+1861 AKGWNPAYTPT
-1872 QKTQTWSFNK
+1872 QKTQTWNFNK
-1882 IWSDETLNGWSDRQE
+1882 VWSDETLNGWSDRQE

-1973 QGVWVNLSSAIISK
+1973 QGVWVTLSSAIISK

>member
-13 TIVDVLSNNGDSP
+13 TVVDVLSNNGDSP

-32 DKYIQDLATGAETF
+32 DKYVQDLATGAETF
-46 EFTTISNN
+46 EFTTVSNE
-54 RTSKYVIAGNYVAFK
+54 RTSKYTVAGNYVAFK

-75 MFQIMETKEEHEEA
+75 MFQIMETKEEHQEA
-89 LYKFCYCEIAGL
+89 LYKSCYCEIAGL

-139 LILSSNIKI
+139 LVLSSNIKI
-148 DRATNV
+148 ERATNV

-162 NTFDM
+162 STFDM

-173 EMSGNRISGMYI
+173 EMTGNRISGMYI
-185 DVYKNRGRNTGF
+185 DVYKSRGRDTGF
-197 RFEYGDNVSGVSK
+197 RFEYGENVSGVSK

-232 SVEWGADKPALKPL
+232 SVEWGADMPALKPL

-324 DYSPALHLIARIGRL
+324 DYIPALHLTARIGRL

-359 KSGILSIDTIQ
+359 KSGILSLDTIQ

-401 IKTDVLIAAKV
+401 IKTDVIIAAKAEV
-412 EAEELVANKANI
+412 EELIADKADI
-424 KDLNAVNAKIENLVA
+424 KDLNAINASIENLKA
-439 KDAEIENAVIDNLTA
+439 KDAEIENAVIDNLKA
-454 TNAEINSLKAQDATI
+454 TTAEIESLKAKDAKI
-469 KNLVAE
+469 ENLVAE
-475 KASIADLNAA
+475 KANIQDLNAI
-485 NAVIGNLQANK
+485 NASISNLEAIK
-496 ADIADLNAVNATI
+496 ADIVDLEATNATI

-565 SLDASKINAGTIDTS
+565 SLDAAKINAGTIDTS

-595 NRLQVFNGVGPN
+595 NRLQVFNGVGSN

-643 TNAGITDGAITND
+643 TNAGITDGSITND

-672 SVITKINEDGS
+672 SVITRINEDGS

-803 QNISNLTTAV
+803 QNVSNLTTTV
-813 NNKADGTT
+813 ENKADGST

-839 SGKVSSLETTTTTLT
+839 SGKVSSLETTTTSIS
-854 TDVAAAQST
+854 ST
-863 ANTAKTNASKAQTT
+863 ATNALNKANSANTAASTAQNA
-877 ANNAQATADA
+877 ANNAQNTADSKAKVFTSTPTTPYKVGDIWTAGPSGDLMKCKTARASGSYVASDWEKASKYTDDTKA
-887 NKGKITTLQGEVT
+887 NAVDGKVNTLQGEVN
-900 TVKDNVA
+900 TVKSNVA

-921 STESTTATLT
+921 STESTTTTLT
-931 TKVNTAQSTANTAKD
+931 NKVNTAQSTADAAKSAASTAQSTANTAKN
-946 NASKAQTAAN
+946 NAATAQTAAN
-956 NAQNTADSKAK
+956 NAQSTADSKAK

-994 KVARA
+994 KTARA

-1016 DTKANAVDGK
+1016 DTKANAA
-1026 VNTLQAEHNTT
+1026 Q
-1037 KSKVAEIVTNLNSIT
+1037 
-1052 QRVSSTEST
+1052 
-1061 TATLTTKVDTAQ
+1061 TAANNAQ
-1073 STANTAKSTA
+1073 NTANTANATA
-1083 DAAKSAAT
+1083 
-1091 NAQNS
+1091 
-1096 ANNANNA
+1096 NAN
-1103 LSINQQTKMNGIEL
+1103 K
-1117 FNNEYKSNT
+1117 
-1126 SARPFTNG
+1126 
-1134 NYSVVVA
+1134 
-1141 TEISGADTNESNII
+1141 TEISN
-1155 KVTNGQILYTDFIA
+1155 
-1169 CNINNPY
+1169 
-1176 YASIEVYNKDTN
+1176 
-1188 NGTNYIQVCYYDK
+1188 
-1201 NKTALASNEA
+1201 
-1211 ALSVISGVAI
+1211 
-1221 PSANTWHKLEGWV
+1221 
-1234 NPPALTDVRRKAKYV
+1234 
-1249 RIRIINRYSGLAGIT
+1249 
-1264 YWRNI
+1264 
-1269 SWKQLGSGLLADT
+1269 
-1282 QETKTEIA
+1282 
-1290 STKSKVATIE
+1290 TKSKVATIE

-1315 KQSTTDGKVSSLET
+1315 KQSTVNGKVSSLET

-1338 TESAITNTVKKNF
+1338 TETAITNTVKKNF
-1351 YTKSETDSAITSKGY
+1351 YTKSETDSQITSKGY
-1366 QTASQVQQTVNGLQV
+1366 QTASQVQQTVNGLEV

-1392 KNSTGAS
+1392 
-1399 QNTRGWTCT
+1399 
-1408 GGATL
+1408 
-1413 GVGYNDGIGSNNRY
+1413 YNGNFKKDLNNWNIAG
-1427 FMYLDNG
+1427 D
-1434 TATSERF
+1434 TS
-1441 AFSSRFK
+1441 K
-1448 LKPNTKYTFVGYFHN
+1448 
-1463 YTACPSFDVFVL
+1463 VL
-1475 SSTSLS
+1475 ISSTLS
-1481 DTDTSTAYTNVHHLI
+1481 CSANQKGVRIEGTLKNAVWVHQSVPWDSNEPITLSYWQHTTANGSDGTTNPFRATQVVISYTDGTSSWHTNSGQSKYNTWEKISHTITPDSGKRVRSVQVDLWCRDTTKIVYYTNVMLEK
-1496 NSQNTNGSWKKFTA
+1496 GSLA
-1510 TFTTPESTRSGYIR
+1510 TEYTPNPNEIY
-1524 IDNNG
+1524 
-1529 YNSAGTNSNRVHWNA
+1529 AGI
-1544 LLLVEGELEVPW
+1544 
-1556 SPHPSEVYDGVTTI
+1556 TTI
-1570 DKDGITI
+1570 DKDGITV
-1577 TNTLSSTYTQI
+1577 TNTSSSTYTQI
-1588 DNESFRVE
+1588 DSESFRVE
-1596 NNTGGTIAEFSQNSR
+1596 NNTGGTVAEFSQNSQ
-1611 IPNLSAGIITANEIY
+1611 IPNLTAGIINANEIY
-1626 AGNVCSKSPKAG
+1626 SPNICTKSPMSG
-1638 DIKFIYVN
+1638 SIKYIVN
-1646 GSTGNDNNAGTQAN
+1646 GSTGNDNNNGTTYST
-1660 PYKTVQRA
+1660 PFKTVAKAVSMLNTQQDRSV
-1668 IDDIKDKQDQSVT
+1668 DIEIYGSVT
-1681 IYVYNSVPGFELK
+1681 GFDVK
-1694 GITGTGVITFSL
+1694 GINGTGAIRFYFS
-1706 QDSAVINGYVI
+1706 DDAIVNGAVII
-1717 LGGVTNCIRITNET
+1717 GGITNT
-1731 GSLKATFKNGISI
+1731 IGFHGGSSDKPTFKNGISI
-1744 YRCVNVD
+1744 YRCRDVE
-1751 IYGVTFRGVNAQGN
+1751 IGSLTFRGTNSNGN
-1765 NIYIQDTNYCAV
+1765 NIYLEDVTFARII
-1777 NSCDLG
+1777 SCDLG
-1783 GLSTQLLCAIRVQ
+1783 GLSTQLLCAIQARR
-1796 SSLLWIHGCRGSNI
+1796 SNLWIYNCRGSKI
-1810 TDVVGQYAFSH
+1810 TDVVAQSEFSIAYAPR
-1821 VMMARGG
+1821 AG
-1828 TSNVPDYTN
+1828 TSNVPDYSN
-1837 GILVNYDGAGRIQ
+1837 AFLCNYDGAGRIH
-1850 NWTGGTFTKTP
+1850 NWSGGNFVKTP
-1861 SSGWNPAYTPT
+1861 SKGWNPAYTPT

-1897 LIQGYASTWNTGRWT
+1897 LIQGYSSTWNTGRWT

-1921 AAIRSAISGGTNFS
+1921 AAIRSAISGGTNLS

-1998 KADANN
+1998 KADSNN
-2004 TSTFFKCEAN
+2004 TATYFKCESNA
-2014 PKIEITYTK
+2014 KIEITYTK

>member
-13 TIVDVLSNNGDSP
+13 TVVDVLSNNGDSP

-46 EFTTISNN
+46 EFTTVSNE
-54 RTSKYVIAGNYVAFK
+54 RTSKYAVEGNYVAFK

-75 MFQIMETKEEHEEA
+75 MFQIMETEEEHQEA
-89 LYKFCYCEIAGL
+89 LYKNYYCEIAGL
-101 ELINNVIREREIPSA
+101 ELKYNPIREREIPSA

-130 WKLGIVDAA
+130 WRLGIVDSA
-139 LILSSNIKI
+139 LVLSSNIKI
-148 DRATNV
+148 ERATNV

-162 NTFDM
+162 STFDM

-173 EMSGNRISGMYI
+173 EMTGNRISGMYI
-185 DVYKNRGRNTGF
+185 DVYKSRGRDTGF
-197 RFEYGDNVSGVSK
+197 RFEYGENVSGVSK

-218 TAMVGIG
+218 TAMIGVG

-232 SVEWGADKPALKPL
+232 SVEWGADMPALKPL

-252 DVEAHKIWNNNG
+252 DAEAHKIWNNNG
-264 SYLMGTYTAQT
+264 SYLMGIYTSQT

-324 DYSPALHLIARIGRL
+324 DYIPALHLTARIGRL

-359 KSGILSIDTIQ
+359 KSGILSLDTIQ
-370 AIIDGKFPI
+370 TIIDGKFPI

-401 IKTDVLIAAKV
+401 IKTDVIIAAKAEV
-412 EAEELVANKANI
+412 EDLIADKADI
-424 KDLNAVNAKIENLVA
+424 KDLNAINATIENLKA
-439 KDAEIENAVIDNLTA
+439 KDTEIENAVIDNLKVT
-454 TNAEINSLKAQDATI
+454 TAEIENLKAKDATI
-469 KNLVAE
+469 ENLVAE
-475 KASIADLNAA
+475 KANIKDLNAI
-485 NAVIGNLQANK
+485 NASISNLEAIK
-496 ADIADLNAVNATI
+496 ADIVDLEATNATI

-565 SLDASKINAGTIDTS
+565 SLDAAKINAGTIDTS
-580 RVTVAGPNSNLKLSG
+580 RVTVAGPNSNLKMSG
-595 NRLQVFNGVGPN
+595 NRLQVFSGVGSG

-663 IDGAKLNIN
+663 IDGAKININ
-672 SVITKINEDGS
+672 SVITRINEDGS

-783 IDTKVNAAKAEIKV
+783 IDTKVNAAKSEIKV

-803 QNISNLTTAV
+803 QNVSNLTTTV

-821 VSTLSNKVGSLET
+821 VSNLSNKVGSLET

-839 SGKVSSLETTTTTLT
+839 SGTVSNLETTIE
-854 TDVAAAQST
+854 
-863 ANTAKTNASKAQTT
+863 SK
-877 ANNAQATADA
+877 ADA
-887 NKGKITTLQGEVT
+887 NSVYTKKEVDSKTAEIKATT
-900 TVKDNVA
+900 DA
-907 TLDVNLQGITQRVS
+907 ITQRVS
-921 STESTTATLT
+921 STESTTTTLT
-931 TKVNTAQSTANTAKD
+931 NKVNTAQSTANTAKD
-946 NASKAQTAAN
+946 NASKAQTAAT
-956 NAQNTADSKAK
+956 NAQNTAN
-967 VFTSTPTTPYKVGDL
+967 T
-982 WTAGPSGDVMRC
+982 
-994 KVARA
+994 
-999 SGSYT
+999 
-1004 ASDWEKASKYTD
+1004 
-1016 DTKANAVDGK
+1016 ANA
-1026 VNTLQAEHNTT
+1026 
-1037 KSKVAEIVTNLNSIT
+1037 
-1052 QRVSSTEST
+1052 
-1061 TATLTTKVDTAQ
+1061 
-1073 STANTAKSTA
+1073 TAN
-1083 DAAKSAAT
+1083 
-1091 NAQNS
+1091 
-1096 ANNANNA
+1096 AN
-1103 LSINQQTKMNGIEL
+1103 
-1117 FNNEYKSNT
+1117 
-1126 SARPFTNG
+1126 
-1134 NYSVVVA
+1134 
-1141 TEISGADTNESNII
+1141 
-1155 KVTNGQILYTDFIA
+1155 
-1169 CNINNPY
+1169 
-1176 YASIEVYNKDTN
+1176 
-1188 NGTNYIQVCYYDK
+1188 
-1201 NKTALASNEA
+1201 
-1211 ALSVISGVAI
+1211 
-1221 PSANTWHKLEGWV
+1221 
-1234 NPPALTDVRRKAKYV
+1234 
-1249 RIRIINRYSGLAGIT
+1249 
-1264 YWRNI
+1264 
-1269 SWKQLGSGLLADT
+1269 
-1282 QETKTEIA
+1282 KTEIA
-1290 STKSKVATIE
+1290 STKSKVSTIE
-1300 TNLSGITSRVSNVET
+1300 TNLSSITSRVGTVES
-1315 KQSTTDGKVSSLET
+1315 KQTTTDGKVTGLES
-1329 RMSTAESKI
+1329 RMSNAESKI

-1351 YTKSETDSAITSKGY
+1351 YTKSETDNQITSKGY

-1381 KVSQSG
+1381 KVQESG

-1392 KNSTGAS
+1392 YNGDFRRNDASWTVDNRANMTFSQSGLTCPNGRGVKMNGA
-1399 QNTRGWTCT
+1399 
-1408 GGATL
+1408 
-1413 GVGYNDGIGSNNRY
+1413 
-1427 FMYLDNG
+1427 
-1434 TATSERF
+1434 
-1441 AFSSRFK
+1441 
-1448 LKPNTKYTFVGYFHN
+1448 LKT
-1463 YTACPSFDVFVL
+1463 
-1475 SSTSLS
+1475 STSVSQYVSNVGQISESITVSYYTYVSSSGADGTTNAYRAGELALGYTDGTNTWHDLGNVS
-1481 DTDTSTAYTNVHHLI
+1481 KFDTWEKRTITVKPTKRV
-1496 NSQNTNGSWKKFTA
+1496 NS
-1510 TFTTPESTRSGYIR
+1510 IR
-1524 IDNNG
+1524 IG
-1529 YNSAGTNSNRVHWNA
+1529 LYNRDTTRVVYYSAVMIEKGA
-1544 LLLVEGELEVPW
+1544 LVNEWTPN
-1556 SPHPSEVYDGVTTI
+1556 PNEVYDGITTI
-1570 DKDGITI
+1570 DKDGITV
-1577 TNTLSSTYTQI
+1577 TASNSNTYTQI
-1588 DNESFRVE
+1588 DSESFRVE
-1596 NNTGGTIAEFSQNSR
+1596 DNNGGTVAEFSRESS
-1611 IPNLSAGIITANEIY
+1611 IPNLTAGIITANEIY
-1626 AGNVCSKSPKAG
+1626 AGNVCSKSSKSE

-1681 IYVYNSVPGFELK
+1681 IYVYNSVPGFNLK
-1694 GITGTGVITFSL
+1694 GITGTGIITLSL

-1717 LGGVTNCIRITNET
+1717 LGGVTNSIKITNES

-1751 IYGVTFRGVNAQGN
+1751 IYGVTFRGTNAQGN

-1783 GLSTQLLCAIRVQ
+1783 GLSSQLLCAIRVQ
-1796 SSLLWIHGCRGSNI
+1796 SSLLWLHGCKGSNI

-1828 TSNVPDYTN
+1828 TSNVPDYSN
-1837 GILVNYDGAGRIQ
+1837 VLLCNYDGSGRIQ
-1850 NWTGGTFTKTP
+1850 NWAGGTFTKTP
-1861 SSGWNPAYTPT
+1861 SSGWNPSYTPT

-1882 IWSDETLNGWSDRQE
+1882 IWSDETLNGWSDKQE
-1897 LIQGYASTWNTGRWT
+1897 LIQGYASTWSTGRWT
-1912 GYMQFTDGM
+1912 GYMQFTDSM
-1921 AAIRSAISGGTNFS
+1921 SAIRNAISGGTNLS

-2004 TSTFFKCEAN
+2004 AATYFKCESN

>member
-46 EFTTISNN
+46 EFTTVSNE
-54 RTSKYVIAGNYVAFK
+54 RTSKYTVAGNYVAFN

-75 MFQIMETKEEHEEA
+75 MFQIMETKEEHQEA
-89 LYKFCYCEIAGL
+89 LYKSCYCEIAGL
-101 ELINNVIREREIPSA
+101 ELINNVIREREIPSV

-130 WKLGIVDAA
+130 WRLGIVDAA
-139 LILSSNIKI
+139 LVLSSNIKI
-148 DRATNV
+148 ERATNV

-162 NTFDM
+162 STFDM

-173 EMSGNRISGMYI
+173 EMTGNRISGMYI
-185 DVYKNRGRNTGF
+185 DVYKSRGRDTGF
-197 RFEYGDNVSGVSK
+197 RFEYGENVSGVSK

-324 DYSPALHLIARIGRL
+324 DYIPALHLTARIGRL

-359 KSGILSIDTIQ
+359 KSGILSLDTIQ

-401 IKTDVLIAAKV
+401 IKTDVIIAAKAEV
-412 EAEELVANKANI
+412 EELIADKANI
-424 KDLNAVNAKIENLVA
+424 EDLTAVNATIENLKA
-439 KDAEIENAVIDNLTA
+439 KDAEIENAVINNLKA
-454 TNAEINSLKAQDATI
+454 TTAEIESLKAKDATI
-469 KNLVAE
+469 ENLVAE
-475 KASIADLNAA
+475 KANIKDLNAI
-485 NAVIGNLQANK
+485 NASISNLEAIK
-496 ADIADLNAVNATI
+496 ADIVDLEATNATI

-565 SLDASKINAGTIDTS
+565 SLDAAKINAGTIDTS

-595 NRLQVFNGVGPN
+595 NRLQVFNGVGSN

-616 VKGDGSQ
+616 VRGDGSQ

-683 ESIQGAKIDIEGTS
+683 ESIQGTKIDIEGTS

-783 IDTKVNAAKAEIKV
+783 IDTKVNAAKSEIKV

-803 QNISNLTTAV
+803 QNVSNLTTTV
-813 NNKADGTT
+813 NNKADGST

-839 SGKVSSLETTTTTLT
+839 SGKVSSLETTTTSISSTATNALNKANSAST
-854 TDVAAAQST
+854 AASNAQST
-863 ANTAKTNASKAQTT
+863 AN
-877 ANNAQATADA
+877 A
-887 NKGKITTLQGEVT
+887 NKGNITTLQGEVS
-900 TVKDNVA
+900 TVKSNVA
-907 TLDVNLQGITQRVS
+907 SLDVNLQGITQRVS
-921 STESTTATLT
+921 STESATSTLT
-931 TKVNTAQSTANTAKD
+931 SKVNTAQ
-946 NASKAQTAAN
+946 
-956 NAQNTADSKAK
+956 
-967 VFTSTPTTPYKVGDL
+967 
-982 WTAGPSGDVMRC
+982 
-994 KVARA
+994 
-999 SGSYT
+999 
-1004 ASDWEKASKYTD
+1004 
-1016 DTKANAVDGK
+1016 
-1026 VNTLQAEHNTT
+1026 
-1037 KSKVAEIVTNLNSIT
+1037 
-1052 QRVSSTEST
+1052 
-1061 TATLTTKVDTAQ
+1061 
-1073 STANTAKSTA
+1073 STA
-1083 DAAKSAAT
+1083 DAAKSAAA

-1141 TEISGADTNESNII
+1141 TEISGANANESNII

-1211 ALSVISGVAI
+1211 ALNVIGAATI
-1221 PSANTWHKLEGWV
+1221 PSANAWHKLEGWV
-1234 NPPALTDVRRKAKYV
+1234 NAPASNDVRRKAKYV
-1249 RIRIINRYSGLAGIT
+1249 RVRIINRYSGLAGIT

-1315 KQSTTDGKVSSLET
+1315 KQTKTDGKVSSLES
-1329 RMSTAESKI
+1329 RVSTAESKI
-1338 TESAITNTVKKNF
+1338 TEDAITNTVKKNF
-1351 YTKSETDSAITSKGY
+1351 YTKTETNSQITSKGY
-1366 QTASQVQQTVNGLQV
+1366 QTASQVQQAVDKFEV
-1381 KVSQSG
+1381 KFEESG
-1387 GYNLI
+1387 GYNLLR
-1392 KNSTGAS
+1392 NSAFKDGANQWKTLRWDTS
-1399 QNTRGWTCT
+1399 GGGTCST
-1408 GGATL
+1408 Y
-1413 GVGYNDGIGSNNRY
+1413 VEKIGSSYTPTNR
-1427 FMYLDNG
+1427 NSIC
-1434 TATSERF
+1434 TAVRNIPSDSSNIMRAGFDSEYISCN
-1441 AFSSRFK
+1441 A
-1448 LKPNTKYTFVGYFHN
+1448 NTVYTFSALFAMHRATKGILELICYDSN
-1463 YTACPSFDVFVL
+1463 YNRL
-1475 SSTSLS
+1475 SITTTEITQKSGGKDRKNWTKITKS
-1481 DTDTSTAYTNVHHLI
+1481 
-1496 NSQNTNGSWKKFTA
+1496 
-1510 TFTTPESTRSGYIR
+1510 FTTHANASFILVRVYMDRYTGSSP
-1524 IDNNG
+1524 
-1529 YNSAGTNSNRVHWNA
+1529 NSAVIWMLEPILLEGNYSDIMWTPNSD
-1544 LLLVEGELEVPW
+1544 
-1556 SPHPSEVYDGVTTI
+1556 EVYTGITTI
-1570 DKDGITI
+1570 DKDGITV
-1577 TNTLSSTYTQI
+1577 TNTSSSTHTQI
-1588 DNESFRVE
+1588 DSESFRVE
-1596 NNTGGTIAEFSQNSR
+1596 DNKGGTVAEFSQNSR

-1646 GSTGNDNNAGTQAN
+1646 GSTGNDNNAGTSSS

-1681 IYVYNSVPGFELK
+1681 IYVYNSVPGFNLK
-1694 GITGTGVITFSL
+1694 GVTGTGVITFSL
-1706 QDSAVINGYVI
+1706 QDSAVINGYVV
-1717 LGGVTNCIRITNET
+1717 LGGVTNTIRITNES
-1731 GSLKATFKNGISI
+1731 GSLKSTFKNGISI
-1744 YRCVNVD
+1744 YRCMNVD
-1751 IYGVTFRGVNAQGN
+1751 IYGVTFRGVDVNGS

-1783 GLSTQLLCAIRVQ
+1783 GLGTQLLCAIRVH
-1796 SSLLWIHGCRGSNI
+1796 SSLLWLHGCRGSNI

-1821 VMMARGG
+1821 VMMARAG

-1837 GILVNYDGAGRIQ
+1837 GLLVNYDGSGRIQ
-1850 NWTGGTFTKTP
+1850 NWTGGTFIKTP

-1935 GRLYVQR
+1935 GRLYIQR